1 MVTSIYRKNGDQY
14 MKLDALPGAKKYTKA
29 HQRKKRWYRV
39 VTCLAAVVVF
49 CTTYALILPAI
60 TLEKKCEIPEHTHT
74 EACYTKVATQEKRN
88 LACGVD
94 ADTVIHHHDS
104 SCYDEN
110 GNLWCLL
117 PEVSAHVHGED
128 CYTVSTIEPP
138 HVHTAECYAR
148 ERGELICTESTE
160 PVHLHT
166 EVCYS
171 ESRNLTCG
179 QEESS
184 GHSHGEG
191 CYDESG
197 ELICTLEE
205 SAGHCH
211 DDACYT
217 ITRETSC
224 GMAEEPAHQ
233 HSDECYQWTET
244 LICGLSDQPVEM
256 ESPEPV
262 LTCGREEILLHEHTA
277 DCYNEN
283 GALTCGKIQ
292 VLEHQHTDACFET
305 VEEPVDTEALTCTL
319 PEDENHT
326 HGPLCHGTWELTCGM
341 EEHVHG
347 ENCVVDADAF
357 CDKGAHTHDETC
369 LDENGNQVCGL
380 EEHTHTLSCYSDPEA
395 DVETREQWEQTFAE
409 VTLTGDWRQDVIAIA
424 ATQLGYEESIQNYI
438 VTEDG
443 EVKGI
448 TRYGQWYGD
457 PYGDWSGM
465 FASFCLNYAQIPA
478 SAVPRG
484 EYCQDWISALSD
496 CGLYRAAG
504 SCSPL
509 RGDIVFLDQ
518 DYDGCA
524 ELAGFVSAVSDTGT
538 LTVIEGDYN
547 DAVAQISFRADA
559 AEIIG
564 YGLLAEHTDELSAD
578 TDAVAAGDSIM
589 LMAENS
595 GNSAEPVDVSNYIT
609 GATLFYREA
618 AGEEWITVTDGVV
631 IPGDAKLKLTA
642 NFANV
647 PLSDLL
653 ANGGVLQFELPQLLL
668 DPAKDGDMTDENGEI
683 IGTVSV
689 ENGILT
695 IDFDDEWLQVQNAN
709 NVTVISGSF
718 NVSSRVDPAALD
730 DEGKGKLVLGDVT
743 IIAQFEEDIAA
754 KNGTV
759 ALTKS
764 VSPKIVESEDGNYA
778 EYTLTVTAGKEGCP
792 QVRVVDHFTANSDFV
807 SYLGVG
813 SEAETLTSTGSPG
826 ETIAVG
832 KAHGT
837 VCIDASGDLVWEI
850 GDMTANETRTLR
862 YRVKLGEN
870 YTYLQNSEEKLISN
884 EAQAYA
890 AQYPK
895 ENSTANLEPKAGLN
909 LKKTAASPVRNE
921 DGSYT
926 IAYTV
931 VAQANK
937 GNLFTL
943 KNVRVDDCLNDPEK
957 PTNEAYLPYMNYV
970 DGSFLYFIGT
980 SASGTG
986 TALTPTMHEDGKGF
1000 SAVLGDLAPGEALTI
1015 QYQVHVGLEAL
1026 TAAGGKELY
1035 INNSVKAFSDNAK
1048 KDDFDYLATSQQSK
1062 FLQYSHWAKKLVGEA
1077 LTEDIDISIS
1087 GRVFDATG
1095 TEPVEEINPPEN
1107 FTAPAGSYLYTVLV
1121 NELGDWNVT
1130 SASMTDKLD
1139 GTYMQFVGYVKVEA
1153 LDIKNGNSVVDTLW
1167 VKVDGNTSF
1176 NFTMAQLGLTG
1187 NNYSYR
1193 LSYYAQPKTVEG
1205 TAAVIVK
1212 NSFTLSGE
1220 IIPGTGDPFTLTGVT
1235 ASKDVILKGGNT
1247 IEAKKLSWYYEGPT
1261 SSSGNYSKGTLYWA
1275 IKVDGDSVRAGTYLQ
1290 DYLQTGSD
1298 YSYIRADS
1306 LVGLYTSPLSES
1318 DLTGFT
1324 DLNAA
1329 LNSGKL
1335 TEVENDFYSVE
1346 YVIGEKTQDRSSVT
1360 IKMEKTLPLDRK
1372 SLYIFIKTAPAF
1384 LPPHPFFGSPLYY
1397 RNYLRT
1403 SDDGQ
1408 NWTERG
1414 RADDILYEGTN
1425 LWKKVGAVFKFNG
1438 ESIQETTS
1446 GSVGTILT
1454 QELGQPGM
1462 FVSWEITVNYAGELS
1477 GRYRLEDT
1485 IPDGMELAYLR
1496 VLSRGSQAQNTTVPR
1511 LTDLGADYTEHMTTA
1526 NSVTA
1531 YYYTDGNSL
1540 VWDVDN
1546 LVAGRVVNNCAVTF
1560 QIVCRVTDPAV
1571 LLGGEE
1577 KQFNNQV
1584 ILYGEDGRQRD
1595 IDSQSVNVSTSTLKK
1610 TVETGARTLP
1620 FTIQVNSLGEDLLAG
1635 TDYLTVVDTLSET
1648 LQLDPTSITVTN
1660 TNTGASVPYTASVEG
1675 STLRI
1680 TIPDGVP
1687 ITISYKARVQ
1697 VKPGVKVAIR
1707 NDAHWEGY
1715 ASTSSGTIIDDDY
1728 AYAAGGTAVGSSTPT
1743 VEIIKYDSGSVT
1755 TRLPGAEFEMAE
1767 GTMDNGTFT
1776 PTEGKTWTGTTDANG
1791 VLAFGA
1797 DPLMAYNTVYR
1808 IVETKA
1814 PDGYVLDAAP
1824 HYFLVAKAN
1833 ADGSYPEYP
1842 DGVDVWYESDT
1853 YEFRMGNGRG
1863 EASVTKCFAGL
1874 EGEASP
1880 VSGTYR
1886 FGLYDTPNPVGDP
1899 MQTVSISFADG
1910 DSGSKT
1916 AKFTNLVLGETYYL
1930 FELDDAGKP
1939 ILNEQVG
1946 TVNGN
1951 QFKVSYSDSAMV
1963 TIGTAQSNVTVTNN
1977 ISYPVLPETGGRGIG
1992 MFTIGGLTLMLAA
2005 AILLYTHSKRR
2016 KGESTFS

>member
-1 MVTSIYRKNGDQY
+1 
-14 MKLDALPGAKKYTKA
+14 MKQDALQGAEKYTKA
-29 HQRKKRWYRV
+29 HQRRKRWYQV
-39 VTCLAAVVVF
+39 VTGLACVVVF
-49 CTTYALILPAI
+49 CTVYALILPAI
-60 TLEKKCEIPEHTHT
+60 TMEQTAWCGIEEHQHGDSCYEMQLVCGYDELSNDGHIHT
-74 EACYTKVATQEKRN
+74 
-88 LACGVD
+88 D
-94 ADTVIHHHDS
+94 D
-104 SCYDEN
+104 CYDE
-110 GNLWCLL
+110 
-117 PEVSAHVHGED
+117 EQV
-128 CYTVSTIEPP
+128 
-138 HVHTAECYAR
+138 
-148 ERGELICTESTE
+148 LIC
-160 PVHLHT
+160 
-166 EVCYS
+166 
-171 ESRNLTCG
+171 N
-179 QEESS
+179 Q
-184 GHSHGEG
+184 
-191 CYDESG
+191 
-197 ELICTLEE
+197 EE
-205 SAGHCH
+205 SAGHIH
-211 DDACYT
+211 D
-217 ITRETSC
+217 ESC
-224 GMAEEPAHQ
+224 I
-233 HSDECYQWTET
+233 DTEQQ
-244 LICGLSDQPVEM
+244 LVCSED
-256 ESPEPV
+256 
-262 LTCGREEILLHEHTA
+262 HEHTT
-277 DCYNEN
+277 DCYETVVSYICGMTEGG
-283 GALTCGKIQ
+283 GAHLHGP
-292 VLEHQHTDACFET
+292 ECFET
-305 VEEPVDTEALTCTL
+305 QQVLICDIPEGESSESAGQEA
-319 PEDENHT
+319 
-326 HGPLCHGTWELTCGM
+326 
-341 EEHVHG
+341 HVHTDDCY
-347 ENCVVDADAF
+347 EKVLIC
-357 CDKGAHTHDETC
+357 
-369 LDENGNQVCGL
+369 QL
-380 EEHTHTLSCYSDPEA
+380 EEHEHTLACYSNPEA
-395 DVETREQWEQTFAE
+395 DLESAGLWERSVSGVE
-409 VTLTGDWRQDVIAIA
+409 LTGIWADDIVSIAQ
-424 ATQLGYEESIQNYI
+424 TQLGYEESIQNYI

-443 EVKGI
+443 EMKGI

-524 ELAGFVSAVSDTGT
+524 ELAGFVSAVSDTGM

-578 TDAVAAGDSIM
+578 TDAMAADDSIM
-589 LMAENS
+589 PMAENS

-1235 ASKDVILKGGNT
+1235 ASRDVILKGGNT

-1275 IKVDGDSVRAGTYLQ
+1275 IKVDGDSVRAGTYIQ
-1290 DYLQTGSD
+1290 DYLQPGTA

-1329 LNSGKL
+1329 LNSGQL

-1346 YVIGEKTQDRSSVT
+1346 YVIGETNQDRSSVT
-1360 IKMEKTLPLDRK
+1360 IKMEKTLPLDGK

-1384 LPPHPFFGSPLYY
+1384 LPPHFFGNTLYY
-1397 RNYLRT
+1397 YNFLRT
-1403 SDDGQ
+1403 SDNGQ

-1414 RADDILYEGTN
+1414 RANDVLYEGTN

-1496 VLSRGSQAQNTTVPR
+1496 VLSRGSRAQNTAVPR

-1687 ITISYKARVQ
+1687 ITISYKTRVQ

-1728 AYAAGGTAVGSSTPT
+1728 AYAAGGTAVGSPTPT

-1874 EGEASP
+1874 EGEASQ

-1939 ILNEQVG
+1939 ILNERVG

-2005 AILLYTHSKRR
+2005 AILLYTHGKRR
-2016 KGESTFS
+2016 KRGSTFS

>member
-1 MVTSIYRKNGDQY
+1 
-14 MKLDALPGAKKYTKA
+14 MKQDALQGAEKYTKA
-29 HQRKKRWYRV
+29 HQRRKRWYQV
-39 VTCLAAVVVF
+39 VTGLACVVVF
-49 CTTYALILPAI
+49 CTVYALILPAI
-60 TLEKKCEIPEHTHT
+60 TMEQTAWCGIEEHQHGDSCYEMQLVCGYDELSNDGHIHT
-74 EACYTKVATQEKRN
+74 
-88 LACGVD
+88 D
-94 ADTVIHHHDS
+94 D
-104 SCYDEN
+104 CYDE
-110 GNLWCLL
+110 
-117 PEVSAHVHGED
+117 EQV
-128 CYTVSTIEPP
+128 
-138 HVHTAECYAR
+138 
-148 ERGELICTESTE
+148 LIC
-160 PVHLHT
+160 
-166 EVCYS
+166 
-171 ESRNLTCG
+171 N
-179 QEESS
+179 Q
-184 GHSHGEG
+184 
-191 CYDESG
+191 
-197 ELICTLEE
+197 EE
-205 SAGHCH
+205 SAGHIH
-211 DDACYT
+211 D
-217 ITRETSC
+217 ESC
-224 GMAEEPAHQ
+224 I
-233 HSDECYQWTET
+233 DTEQQ
-244 LICGLSDQPVEM
+244 LVCSED
-256 ESPEPV
+256 
-262 LTCGREEILLHEHTA
+262 HEHTT
-277 DCYNEN
+277 DCYETVVSYICGMTEGD
-283 GALTCGKIQ
+283 GAHLHGP
-292 VLEHQHTDACFET
+292 ECFET
-305 VEEPVDTEALTCTL
+305 QQVLICDIPEGESSESAGQEA
-319 PEDENHT
+319 
-326 HGPLCHGTWELTCGM
+326 
-341 EEHVHG
+341 HVHTDDCY
-347 ENCVVDADAF
+347 EKVLIC
-357 CDKGAHTHDETC
+357 
-369 LDENGNQVCGL
+369 QL
-380 EEHTHTLSCYSDPEA
+380 EEHEHSLACYSNPEA
-395 DVETREQWEQTFAE
+395 DLESAGLWERSVSGVE
-409 VTLTGDWRQDVIAIA
+409 LTGIWADDIVSIAQ
-424 ATQLGYEESIQNYI
+424 TQLGYEESIQNYI

-443 EVKGI
+443 EMKGI

-578 TDAVAAGDSIM
+578 TDAMAADDSIM
-589 LMAENS
+589 PMAENS

-718 NVSSRVDPAALD
+718 NVSSRVDPAVLD

-926 IAYTV
+926 ITYTV

-937 GNLFTL
+937 SNLFTL
-943 KNVRVDDCLNDPEK
+943 KNVRVEDCLNDPEK

-970 DGSFLYFIGT
+970 DGSFQYFIGT
-980 SASGTG
+980 SASGTA
-986 TALTPTMHEDGKGF
+986 TALTPTMYEDGKGF
-1000 SAVLGDLAPGEALTI
+1000 SAVLGNLAPGEARTI

-1035 INNSVKAFSDNAK
+1035 INNSIKAFSDNAK

-1077 LTEDIDISIS
+1077 LTEDSDISIS

-1107 FTAPAGSYLYTVLV
+1107 FTAPSGSYLYTVLV
-1121 NELGDWNVT
+1121 NELGDWDVT
-1130 SASMTDKLD
+1130 SASMTDRID

-1275 IKVDGDSVRAGTYLQ
+1275 IKVDGDSVRAGTYMQ

-1298 YSYIRADS
+1298 YSFIRVDS
-1306 LVGLYTSPLSES
+1306 LVGLYTSPLSER

-1329 LNSGKL
+1329 LNSGQL

-1360 IKMEKTLPLDRK
+1360 IKMEKTLPLDGK

-1397 RNYLRT
+1397 RNYLKT

-1414 RADDILYEGTN
+1414 RAEDILYEGTN

-1540 VWDVDN
+1540 VWDVNN

-1595 IDSQSVNVSTSTLKK
+1595 IDSQSVKVSTSTLKK
-1610 TVETGARTLP
+1610 TVETGTRTLP

-1660 TNTGASVPYTASVEG
+1660 TNTGASVPYTASIEG

-1707 NDAHWEGY
+1707 NDAHWGGY

-1767 GTMDNGTFT
+1767 GTMDNGTFM

-1833 ADGSYPEYP
+1833 ADDSYPEYP

-1939 ILNEQVG
+1939 ILNERVG

-1963 TIGTAQSNVTVTNN
+1963 TIDTAQSNVTVTNN

>member
-1 MVTSIYRKNGDQY
+1 
-14 MKLDALPGAKKYTKA
+14 MKQDALQGAEKYTKA
-29 HQRKKRWYRV
+29 HQRRKRWYQV
-39 VTCLAAVVVF
+39 VTGLACVVVF
-49 CTTYALILPAI
+49 CTVYALILPAI
-60 TLEKKCEIPEHTHT
+60 TMEQTAWCGIEEHQH
-74 EACYTKVATQEKRN
+74 
-88 LACGVD
+88 GD
-94 ADTVIHHHDS
+94 
-104 SCYDEN
+104 SCYEMQLVCGYDELSN
-110 GNLWCLL
+110 DG
-117 PEVSAHVHGED
+117 HIHTDD
-128 CYTVSTIEPP
+128 CYNKEQV
-138 HVHTAECYAR
+138 
-148 ERGELICTESTE
+148 LIC
-160 PVHLHT
+160 
-166 EVCYS
+166 
-171 ESRNLTCG
+171 N
-179 QEESS
+179 Q
-184 GHSHGEG
+184 
-191 CYDESG
+191 
-197 ELICTLEE
+197 EE
-205 SAGHCH
+205 SAGHVH
-211 DDACYT
+211 DESCVETEQRLVCSEEHEHTTDCY
-217 ITRETSC
+217 ETVVS
-224 GMAEEPAHQ
+224 
-233 HSDECYQWTET
+233 Y
-244 LICGLSDQPVEM
+244 ICGLA
-256 ESPEPV
+256 ESEGAHLHGPE
-262 LTCGREEILLHEHTA
+262 
-277 DCYNEN
+277 
-283 GALTCGKIQ
+283 
-292 VLEHQHTDACFET
+292 CFET
-305 VEEPVDTEALTCTL
+305 QQVLICDIPEGESSESAGQEA
-319 PEDENHT
+319 
-326 HGPLCHGTWELTCGM
+326 
-341 EEHVHG
+341 HVHTDDCY
-347 ENCVVDADAF
+347 ERVLIC
-357 CDKGAHTHDETC
+357 
-369 LDENGNQVCGL
+369 QL
-380 EEHTHTLSCYSDPEA
+380 EEHEHSLACYSNPEA
-395 DVETREQWEQTFAE
+395 DLESAGLWERSVSGVE
-409 VTLTGDWRQDVIAIA
+409 LTGIWADDIVSIAQ
-424 ATQLGYEESIQNYI
+424 TQLGYEESIQNYI

-578 TDAVAAGDSIM
+578 TDAVAADDSIM
-589 LMAENS
+589 PMAENS

-1275 IKVDGDSVRAGTYLQ
+1275 IKVDGDSVRAGTYMQ

-1298 YSYIRADS
+1298 YSFIRADS

-1329 LNSGKL
+1329 LNSGQL

-1346 YVIGEKTQDRSSVT
+1346 YAIGEKTQDYSYVT
-1360 IKMEKTLPLDRK
+1360 VKMEKTLPLDGK

-1397 RNYLRT
+1397 RNYLKT

-1414 RADDILYEGTN
+1414 RAEDILYEGTN

-1610 TVETGARTLP
+1610 TVETGTRTLP

-1660 TNTGASVPYTASVEG
+1660 TNTGASVPYTASIEG

-1707 NDAHWEGY
+1707 NDAHWGGY

-1767 GTMDNGTFT
+1767 GTMDNGTFM

-1833 ADGSYPEYP
+1833 ADDSYPEYP

-1939 ILNEQVG
+1939 ILNERVG

-1963 TIGTAQSNVTVTNN
+1963 TIDTSQSNVTVTNN

>member
-1 MVTSIYRKNGDQY
+1 MQNKLLSQVEKYEENRKHH
-14 MKLDALPGAKKYTKA
+14 KSWLRIVSALA
-29 HQRKKRWYRV
+29 
-39 VTCLAAVVVF
+39 CVVVF
-49 CTTYALILPAI
+49 VTTYMLILPAV
-60 TLEKKCEIPEHTHT
+60 TLEQTAYCGCEEH
-74 EACYTKVATQEKRN
+74 Q
-88 LACGVD
+88 
-94 ADTVIHHHDS
+94 
-104 SCYDEN
+104 
-110 GNLWCLL
+110 
-117 PEVSAHVHGED
+117 HG
-128 CYTVSTIEPP
+128 
-138 HVHTAECYAR
+138 
-148 ERGELICTESTE
+148 
-160 PVHLHT
+160 
-166 EVCYS
+166 
-171 ESRNLTCG
+171 
-179 QEESS
+179 
-184 GHSHGEG
+184 
-191 CYDESG
+191 
-197 ELICTLEE
+197 
-205 SAGHCH
+205 
-211 DDACYT
+211 DACY
-217 ITRETSC
+217 E
-224 GMAEEPAHQ
+224 
-233 HSDECYQWTET
+233 ET
-244 LICGLSDQPVEM
+244 LICG
-256 ESPEPV
+256 ES
-262 LTCGREEILLHEHTA
+262 
-277 DCYNEN
+277 EN
-283 GALTCGKIQ
+283 
-292 VLEHQHTDACFET
+292 
-305 VEEPVDTEALTCTL
+305 
-319 PEDENHT
+319 
-326 HGPLCHGTWELTCGM
+326 
-341 EEHVHG
+341 EHVHT
-347 ENCVVDADAF
+347 EECY
-357 CDKGAHTHDETC
+357 KKT
-369 LDENGNQVCGL
+369 LVCQL
-380 EEHTHTLSCYSDPEA
+380 EEHEHSLACYANPNA
-395 DVETREQWEQTFAE
+395 DVESASVWEQSVSGAE
-409 VTLTGDWRQDVIAIA
+409 LTGIWADDVLAVA
-424 ATQLGYEESIQNYI
+424 QTQLGYEESIQNYI

-518 DYDGCA
+518 DYDGYA

-578 TDAVAAGDSIM
+578 TDAVAADDSIM
-589 LMAENS
+589 PMAKKS

-609 GATLFYREA
+609 GATLLYREA

-647 PLSDLL
+647 PLSDLR

-668 DPAKDGDMTDENGEI
+668 DPAKDGDMTDENGEK

-709 NVTVISGSF
+709 KVTVISGSF

-926 IAYTV
+926 IVYTV

-1167 VKVDGNTSF
+1167 VKEDGNTSF

-1235 ASKDVILKGGNT
+1235 ASRDVILKGGNT

-1275 IKVDGDSVRAGTYLQ
+1275 IKVDGDSVRAGTYIQ
-1290 DYLQTGSD
+1290 DYLQPGTA

-1324 DLNAA
+1324 DMNAA
-1329 LNSGKL
+1329 LNSGQL

-1346 YVIGEKTQDRSSVT
+1346 YVIGETNQDRSSVT
-1360 IKMEKTLPLDRK
+1360 IKMEKTLPLDGK

-1384 LPPHPFFGSPLYY
+1384 LPPHYFGNTLYY
-1397 RNYLRT
+1397 YNFLRT

-1408 NWTERG
+1408 NWTEPV
-1414 RADDILYEGTN
+1414 RANDILYEGTN

-1496 VLSRGSQAQNTTVPR
+1496 VLSRGSRAQNTTVPR

-1546 LVAGRVVNNCAVTF
+1546 LVAGRVVNICAVTF

-1571 LLGGEE
+1571 LLGGEG

-1584 ILYGEDGRQRD
+1584 ILYGEDGRRRD

-1610 TVETGARTLP
+1610 TAETGARTLP

-1728 AYAAGGTAVGSSTPT
+1728 AYAVGGTAVGSSTPT

-1939 ILNEQVG
+1939 ILNERAG

-1977 ISYPVLPETGGRGIG
+1977 IYYPVLPETGGRGIG

>member
-1 MVTSIYRKNGDQY
+1 
-14 MKLDALPGAKKYTKA
+14 MKQDALQGAEKYTKA
-29 HQRKKRWYRV
+29 HQRRKRWYQV
-39 VTCLAAVVVF
+39 VTGLACVVVF
-49 CTTYALILPAI
+49 CTVYALILPAI
-60 TLEKKCEIPEHTHT
+60 TMEQTAWCGIEEHQHGDSCYEMQLVCGYDELSNDGHIHT
-74 EACYTKVATQEKRN
+74 
-88 LACGVD
+88 D
-94 ADTVIHHHDS
+94 D
-104 SCYDEN
+104 CYDE
-110 GNLWCLL
+110 
-117 PEVSAHVHGED
+117 EQV
-128 CYTVSTIEPP
+128 
-138 HVHTAECYAR
+138 
-148 ERGELICTESTE
+148 LIC
-160 PVHLHT
+160 
-166 EVCYS
+166 
-171 ESRNLTCG
+171 N
-179 QEESS
+179 Q
-184 GHSHGEG
+184 
-191 CYDESG
+191 
-197 ELICTLEE
+197 EE
-205 SAGHCH
+205 SAGHIH
-211 DDACYT
+211 D
-217 ITRETSC
+217 ESC
-224 GMAEEPAHQ
+224 I
-233 HSDECYQWTET
+233 DTEQQ
-244 LICGLSDQPVEM
+244 LVCSED
-256 ESPEPV
+256 
-262 LTCGREEILLHEHTA
+262 HEHTT
-277 DCYNEN
+277 DCYETVVSYICGMTEGD
-283 GALTCGKIQ
+283 GAHLHGP
-292 VLEHQHTDACFET
+292 ECFET
-305 VEEPVDTEALTCTL
+305 QQVLICDIPEGESSESAGQEA
-319 PEDENHT
+319 
-326 HGPLCHGTWELTCGM
+326 
-341 EEHVHG
+341 HVHTDDCY
-347 ENCVVDADAF
+347 EKVLIC
-357 CDKGAHTHDETC
+357 
-369 LDENGNQVCGL
+369 QL
-380 EEHTHTLSCYSDPEA
+380 EEHEHTLACYSNPEA
-395 DVETREQWEQTFAE
+395 DLESAGLWERSVSGVE
-409 VTLTGDWRQDVIAIA
+409 LTGIWADDIVSIAQ
-424 ATQLGYEESIQNYI
+424 TQLGYEESIQNYI

-578 TDAVAAGDSIM
+578 TDAVAADDSIM
-589 LMAENS
+589 PMAENS

-695 IDFDDEWLQVQNAN
+695 IDFDDEWLQVQNAK

-730 DEGKGKLVLGDVT
+730 DKGKGKLVLGDVT

-943 KNVRVDDCLNDPEK
+943 KNVRVDDCLNDSEK

-1275 IKVDGDSVRAGTYLQ
+1275 IKVDGDSVRAGTYMQ
-1290 DYLQTGSD
+1290 DYLRTGSD

-1329 LNSGKL
+1329 LNSGQL

-1346 YVIGEKTQDRSSVT
+1346 YVIGERTQDTSSVT
-1360 IKMEKTLPLDRK
+1360 IKMEKTLPLDGE
-1372 SLYIFIKTAPAF
+1372 SLYIIIKTAPAF
-1384 LPPHPFFGSPLYY
+1384 LPPHPWFGSPLYY
-1397 RNYLRT
+1397 YNFLRT

-1414 RADDILYEGTN
+1414 RASDILYEGTN

-1438 ESIQETTS
+1438 ELIQETTS

-1454 QELGQPGM
+1454 KELGQPGM
-1462 FVSWEITVNYAGELS
+1462 FVSWEVTVNYAGELS
-1477 GRYRLEDT
+1477 GRYRMEDT

-1496 VLSRGSQAQNTTVPR
+1496 VLSRGSQAQNTTVPQ

-1660 TNTGASVPYTASVEG
+1660 TNTGASVPYTASLEG

-1791 VLAFGA
+1791 VLVFGA

-1833 ADGSYPEYP
+1833 TDDSYPEYP

-1939 ILNEQVG
+1939 ILNERVG

-2016 KGESTFS
+2016 KGESPFS

>member
-1 MVTSIYRKNGDQY
+1 MQNKLLSQVEKYEENRKHH
-14 MKLDALPGAKKYTKA
+14 KSWLRIVSALA
-29 HQRKKRWYRV
+29 
-39 VTCLAAVVVF
+39 CVVVF
-49 CTTYALILPAI
+49 VTTYMLILPAV
-60 TLEKKCEIPEHTHT
+60 TLEQTAYCGCEEH
-74 EACYTKVATQEKRN
+74 Q
-88 LACGVD
+88 
-94 ADTVIHHHDS
+94 
-104 SCYDEN
+104 
-110 GNLWCLL
+110 
-117 PEVSAHVHGED
+117 HG
-128 CYTVSTIEPP
+128 
-138 HVHTAECYAR
+138 
-148 ERGELICTESTE
+148 
-160 PVHLHT
+160 
-166 EVCYS
+166 
-171 ESRNLTCG
+171 
-179 QEESS
+179 
-184 GHSHGEG
+184 
-191 CYDESG
+191 
-197 ELICTLEE
+197 
-205 SAGHCH
+205 
-211 DDACYT
+211 DACY
-217 ITRETSC
+217 E
-224 GMAEEPAHQ
+224 
-233 HSDECYQWTET
+233 ET
-244 LICGLSDQPVEM
+244 LICGGS
-256 ESPEPV
+256 
-262 LTCGREEILLHEHTA
+262 
-277 DCYNEN
+277 EN
-283 GALTCGKIQ
+283 
-292 VLEHQHTDACFET
+292 
-305 VEEPVDTEALTCTL
+305 
-319 PEDENHT
+319 
-326 HGPLCHGTWELTCGM
+326 
-341 EEHVHG
+341 EHVHT
-347 ENCVVDADAF
+347 EECY
-357 CDKGAHTHDETC
+357 KKT
-369 LDENGNQVCGL
+369 LVCQL
-380 EEHTHTLSCYSDPEA
+380 EEHEHSLACYANPNA
-395 DVETREQWEQTFAE
+395 DVESASVWEQSVSGAE
-409 VTLTGDWRQDVIAIA
+409 LTGIWADDVLAVA
-424 ATQLGYEESIQNYI
+424 QTQLGYEESIQNYI

-496 CGLYRAAG
+496 CGLYRAVG

-578 TDAVAAGDSIM
+578 TDAVAADDSIM
-589 LMAENS
+589 PMAKKS

-970 DGSFLYFIGT
+970 DGAFLYFIGT

-1220 IIPGTGDPFTLTGVT
+1220 IIPGTGYPFTLTGVT

-1261 SSSGNYSKGTLYWA
+1261 SSSGKYSKGTLYWA
-1275 IKVDGDSVRAGTYLQ
+1275 IKVDGDSVRAGTYIQ
-1290 DYLQTGSD
+1290 DYLQPGTA

-1306 LVGLYTSPLSES
+1306 LVGLYTSPLSEIA
-1318 DLTGFT
+1318 LTGFT

-1329 LNSGKL
+1329 LNSGQL

-1346 YVIGEKTQDRSSVT
+1346 YVIGETNQDRSSVT
-1360 IKMEKTLPLDRK
+1360 IKMEKTLPLDGK

-1384 LPPHPFFGSPLYY
+1384 LPPHYFGNTLYY
-1397 RNYLRT
+1397 YNFLRT
-1403 SDDGQ
+1403 SDNGQ

-1414 RADDILYEGTN
+1414 RANDILYEGTN

-1496 VLSRGSQAQNTTVPR
+1496 VLSRGSRAQNTTVPR
-1511 LTDLGADYTEHMTTA
+1511 ITDLGADYTEHMTTA

-1610 TVETGARTLP
+1610 TVKTGARTLP
-1620 FTIQVNSLGEDLLAG
+1620 FTIQVNSLGEDLLAD

-1707 NDAHWEGY
+1707 NDAHWEGH

-1743 VEIIKYDSGSVT
+1743 VEIIKYDRGSVT

-1939 ILNEQVG
+1939 ILNERVG

-2016 KGESTFS
+2016 KGGSTFS

>member
-1 MVTSIYRKNGDQY
+1 
-14 MKLDALPGAKKYTKA
+14 MKLDALPGAEKYTKA
-29 HQRKKRWYRV
+29 HQRRKRWYRV
-39 VTCLAAVVVF
+39 ITGMACVVVF
-49 CTTYALILPAI
+49 CTVYALILPAI
-60 TLEKKCEIPEHTHT
+60 TLEKGACEIPEHTHSD
-74 EACYTKVATQEKRN
+74 ACYTQVTTREKRN
-88 LACGVD
+88 LICTVN

-104 SCYDEN
+104 ACYDAEGKLWCPLPEIEPHAHTESCYAVPEADA
-110 GNLWCLL
+110 
-117 PEVSAHVHGED
+117 PEVHSHTDD
-128 CYTVSTIEPP
+128 CYTM
-138 HVHTAECYAR
+138 
-148 ERGELICTESTE
+148 ERGELTCTEH
-160 PVHLHT
+160 VHT
-166 EVCYS
+166 D
-171 ESRNLTCG
+171 
-179 QEESS
+179 
-184 GHSHGEG
+184 G
-191 CYDESG
+191 CY
-197 ELICTLEE
+197 
-205 SAGHCH
+205 
-211 DDACYT
+211 
-217 ITRETSC
+217 RETS
-224 GMAEEPAHQ
+224 
-233 HSDECYQWTET
+233 T
-244 LICGLSDQPVEM
+244 LICGLEESDGHQHG
-256 ESPEPV
+256 ESCRNEAGEIV
-262 LTCGREEILLHEHTA
+262 CGIEASEGHHHDGSCYETSRELTCGVDSDHQHTDQCYEQIKTLICDLPTEPAEEAEPAEPELICDKTEVILHEHTS
-277 DCYNEN
+277 DCFDDGNRI
-283 GALTCGKIQ
+283 CGKIQ
-292 VLEHQHTDACFET
+292 VLEHQHTDACFTT
-305 VEEPVDTEALTCTL
+305 VEEAVDTETLTCML

-326 HGPLCHGTWELTCGM
+326 HGPLCYGTWELTCGM
-341 EEHVHG
+341 EEHIHG
-347 ENCVVDADAF
+347 ENCVVDEDAF
-357 CDKGAHTHDETC
+357 CGKEAHTHDETC

-395 DVETREQWEQTFAE
+395 DVETREQWEQTFVG

-424 ATQLGYEESIQNYI
+424 ETQLGYTESTRNYA
-438 VTEDG
+438 VWEDG
-443 EVKGI
+443 TTHGY

-578 TDAVAAGDSIM
+578 TDAVAADDSIM
-589 LMAENS
+589 PMAENS
-595 GNSAEPVDVSNYIT
+595 GNSVEPVDVSNYIT

-647 PLSDLL
+647 PLPDLL

-695 IDFDDEWLQVQNAN
+695 IDFDDEWLQVQDAN

-1077 LTEDIDISIS
+1077 LTEGIDISIS

-1275 IKVDGDSVRAGTYLQ
+1275 IKVDGDSVRAGTYMQ

-1298 YSYIRADS
+1298 YSFIRADS

-1329 LNSGKL
+1329 LNSGQL

-1346 YVIGEKTQDRSSVT
+1346 YAIGEKTQDYSYVT
-1360 IKMEKTLPLDRK
+1360 VKMEKTLPLDGK

-1384 LPPHPFFGSPLYY
+1384 LPPHPFFGNPLYY

-1408 NWTERG
+1408 NWTKRG
-1414 RADDILYEGTN
+1414 RAEDILYEGTN

-1939 ILNEQVG
+1939 ILNERVG

-2016 KGESTFS
+2016 KRGSTFS

>member
-1 MVTSIYRKNGDQY
+1 MQKTVQSEADVF
-14 MKLDALPGAKKYTKA
+14 LAKKRRRRLWTKI
-29 HQRKKRWYRV
+29 V
-39 VTCLAAVVVF
+39 SVLGCVVVF
-49 CTTYALILPAI
+49 VTTYMLILPAI
-60 TLEKKCEIPEHTHT
+60 TMEQTAWCGIEEHQH
-74 EACYTKVATQEKRN
+74 
-88 LACGVD
+88 GD
-94 ADTVIHHHDS
+94 
-104 SCYDEN
+104 SCYEMQLVCGYDELSN
-110 GNLWCLL
+110 DG
-117 PEVSAHVHGED
+117 HIHTDD
-128 CYTVSTIEPP
+128 CYNEEQV
-138 HVHTAECYAR
+138 
-148 ERGELICTESTE
+148 LIC
-160 PVHLHT
+160 
-166 EVCYS
+166 
-171 ESRNLTCG
+171 N
-179 QEESS
+179 Q
-184 GHSHGEG
+184 
-191 CYDESG
+191 
-197 ELICTLEE
+197 EE
-205 SAGHCH
+205 SAGHVH
-211 DDACYT
+211 DESCVETEQRLVCSEEHEHTTDCY
-217 ITRETSC
+217 ETVVS
-224 GMAEEPAHQ
+224 
-233 HSDECYQWTET
+233 Y
-244 LICGLSDQPVEM
+244 ICGLA
-256 ESPEPV
+256 ESEGAHLHGPE
-262 LTCGREEILLHEHTA
+262 
-277 DCYNEN
+277 
-283 GALTCGKIQ
+283 
-292 VLEHQHTDACFET
+292 CFET
-305 VEEPVDTEALTCTL
+305 QQVLICDIPESESSESAGQEA
-319 PEDENHT
+319 
-326 HGPLCHGTWELTCGM
+326 
-341 EEHVHG
+341 HVHTDDCY
-347 ENCVVDADAF
+347 ERVLIC
-357 CDKGAHTHDETC
+357 
-369 LDENGNQVCGL
+369 QL
-380 EEHTHTLSCYSDPEA
+380 EEHEHSLACYSNPEA
-395 DVETREQWEQTFAE
+395 DLESADLWERSVSGVE
-409 VTLTGDWRQDVIAIA
+409 LTGIWADDIVSIAQ
-424 ATQLGYEESIQNYI
+424 TQLGYEESIQNYI

-509 RGDIVFLDQ
+509 RGDIVFLDR
-518 DYDGCA
+518 DHDGTTDH
-524 ELAGFVSAVSDTGT
+524 AGFVASVSESGAVR
-538 LTVIEGDYN
+538 VIAGDWDN
-547 DAVAQISFRADA
+547 SVTQVS
-559 AEIIG
+559 
-564 YGLLAEHTDELSAD
+564 
-578 TDAVAAGDSIM
+578 VAAGD
-589 LMAENS
+589 AELLGFVSMPESAAEASEHDAVLLTEDSGAASN
-595 GNSAEPVDVSNYIT
+595 GNSIDVSQYIT
-609 GATLFYREA
+609 GAKLFYHP
-618 AGEEWITVTDGVV
+618 AGSEEWIEVTDGVV

-730 DEGKGKLVLGDVT
+730 DESKGKLVLGDVT

-832 KAHGT
+832 KTHGT

-943 KNVRVDDCLNDPEK
+943 KNVRVDDCLNDQEK

-1107 FTAPAGSYLYTVLV
+1107 FTAPSGSYLYTVLV
-1121 NELGDWNVT
+1121 NELGDWDVT
-1130 SASMTDKLD
+1130 SASMTDRID

-1153 LDIKNGNSVVDTLW
+1153 LDTENGNAIVNTLW

-1275 IKVDGDSVRAGTYLQ
+1275 IKVDGDSVRAGTYMQ
-1290 DYLQTGSD
+1290 DYLQTGSH
-1298 YSYIRADS
+1298 YSFIRADS
-1306 LVGLYTSPLSES
+1306 LVGLYTSSFSES

-1346 YVIGEKTQDRSSVT
+1346 YDIGEKTQDYSYVT
-1360 IKMEKTLPLDRK
+1360 IKMEKTLPLNRK
-1372 SLYIFIKTAPAF
+1372 SLYIFIKTAPAW
-1384 LPPHPFFGSPLYY
+1384 LPPHSWFGNPIYY

-1414 RADDILYEGTN
+1414 RAEDILYEGTN

-1496 VLSRGSQAQNTTVPR
+1496 VLSRGSQAQAQNTTVPR

-1546 LVAGRVVNNCAVTF
+1546 LVAGRTVNNCAVTF

-1675 STLRI
+1675 RTLRV

-1697 VKPGVKVAIR
+1697 AKPGVKVAIR

-1874 EGEASP
+1874 EGETSP

-1939 ILNEQVG
+1939 ILNERVG

-1963 TIGTAQSNVTVTNN
+1963 TIGTTQSNVTVTNN

>member
-1 MVTSIYRKNGDQY
+1 
-14 MKLDALPGAKKYTKA
+14 MKQDALQGAEKYTKA
-29 HQRKKRWYRV
+29 HQRRKRWYQV
-39 VTCLAAVVVF
+39 VTGLACVVVF
-49 CTTYALILPAI
+49 CTVYALILPAI
-60 TLEKKCEIPEHTHT
+60 TMEQTAWCGIEEHQHGDSCYEMQLVCGYDELSNDGHIHT
-74 EACYTKVATQEKRN
+74 
-88 LACGVD
+88 D
-94 ADTVIHHHDS
+94 D
-104 SCYDEN
+104 CYDE
-110 GNLWCLL
+110 
-117 PEVSAHVHGED
+117 EQV
-128 CYTVSTIEPP
+128 
-138 HVHTAECYAR
+138 
-148 ERGELICTESTE
+148 LIC
-160 PVHLHT
+160 
-166 EVCYS
+166 
-171 ESRNLTCG
+171 N
-179 QEESS
+179 Q
-184 GHSHGEG
+184 
-191 CYDESG
+191 
-197 ELICTLEE
+197 EE
-205 SAGHCH
+205 SAGHIH
-211 DDACYT
+211 D
-217 ITRETSC
+217 ESC
-224 GMAEEPAHQ
+224 I
-233 HSDECYQWTET
+233 DTEQQ
-244 LICGLSDQPVEM
+244 LVCSED
-256 ESPEPV
+256 
-262 LTCGREEILLHEHTA
+262 HEHTT
-277 DCYNEN
+277 DCYETVVSYICGMTEGD
-283 GALTCGKIQ
+283 GAHLHGP
-292 VLEHQHTDACFET
+292 ECFET
-305 VEEPVDTEALTCTL
+305 QQVLICDIPEGESSESAGQEA
-319 PEDENHT
+319 
-326 HGPLCHGTWELTCGM
+326 
-341 EEHVHG
+341 HVHTDDCY
-347 ENCVVDADAF
+347 EKVLIC
-357 CDKGAHTHDETC
+357 
-369 LDENGNQVCGL
+369 QL
-380 EEHTHTLSCYSDPEA
+380 EEHEHSLACYSNPEA
-395 DVETREQWEQTFAE
+395 DLESAGLWERSVSGVE
-409 VTLTGDWRQDVIAIA
+409 LTGILADDIVSIAQ
-424 ATQLGYEESIQNYI
+424 TQLGYEESIQNYI

-443 EVKGI
+443 EMKGI

-578 TDAVAAGDSIM
+578 TDAMAADDSIM
-589 LMAENS
+589 PMAENS

-718 NVSSRVDPAALD
+718 NVSSRVDPAVLD

-957 PTNEAYLPYMNYV
+957 PTNETYLPYMNYV

-1087 GRVFDATG
+1087 GRGFDATG

-1139 GTYMQFVGYVKVEA
+1139 STYMQFVGYVKVEA

-1275 IKVDGDSVRAGTYLQ
+1275 IKVDGDSVRAGTYMQ

-1298 YSYIRADS
+1298 YSFIRADS
-1306 LVGLYTSPLSES
+1306 LVGLYTSPLSER

-1329 LNSGKL
+1329 LNSGQL

-1360 IKMEKTLPLDRK
+1360 IKMEKTLPLDGK

-1408 NWTERG
+1408 NWTKRG
-1414 RADDILYEGTN
+1414 RAEDILYEGTN

-1496 VLSRGSQAQNTTVPR
+1496 VLSRGSRAQNTTVPR

-1707 NDAHWEGY
+1707 NDAHWDGY

-1728 AYAAGGTAVGSSTPT
+1728 AYAAGGTAVGSPTPT

-1814 PDGYVLDAAP
+1814 PDGYVLDVAP

-1939 ILNEQVG
+1939 ILNERVG

-2016 KGESTFS
+2016 KRGSTFS

>member
-1 MVTSIYRKNGDQY
+1 

-74 EACYTKVATQEKRN
+74 EACYTKVTTREKRN

-191 CYDESG
+191 CYDENG

-347 ENCVVDADAF
+347 ENCVVDEDAF
-357 CDKGAHTHDETC
+357 CGKGAHTHDETC

-424 ATQLGYEESIQNYI
+424 ETQLGYEESIQNYI

-1167 VKVDGNTSF
+1167 VKADGNTSF

-1275 IKVDGDSVRAGTYLQ
+1275 IKVDGDSVRAGTYMQ

-1324 DLNAA
+1324 NLNAA
-1329 LNSGKL
+1329 LNSGRL

-1384 LPPHPFFGSPLYY
+1384 LPPREWFGSTYY
-1397 RNYLRT
+1397 TLHYHNFLRT

-1939 ILNEQVG
+1939 ILNERVG

>member
-1 MVTSIYRKNGDQY
+1 
-14 MKLDALPGAKKYTKA
+14 MKQDALQGAEKYTKA
-29 HQRKKRWYRV
+29 HQRRKRWYQV
-39 VTCLAAVVVF
+39 VTGLACVVVF
-49 CTTYALILPAI
+49 CTVYALILPAI
-60 TLEKKCEIPEHTHT
+60 TMEQTAWCGIEEHQHGDSCYEMQLVCGYDELSNDGHIHT
-74 EACYTKVATQEKRN
+74 
-88 LACGVD
+88 D
-94 ADTVIHHHDS
+94 D
-104 SCYDEN
+104 CYDE
-110 GNLWCLL
+110 
-117 PEVSAHVHGED
+117 EQV
-128 CYTVSTIEPP
+128 
-138 HVHTAECYAR
+138 
-148 ERGELICTESTE
+148 LIC
-160 PVHLHT
+160 
-166 EVCYS
+166 
-171 ESRNLTCG
+171 N
-179 QEESS
+179 Q
-184 GHSHGEG
+184 
-191 CYDESG
+191 
-197 ELICTLEE
+197 EE
-205 SAGHCH
+205 SAGHIH
-211 DDACYT
+211 D
-217 ITRETSC
+217 ESC
-224 GMAEEPAHQ
+224 I
-233 HSDECYQWTET
+233 DTEQQ
-244 LICGLSDQPVEM
+244 LVCSED
-256 ESPEPV
+256 
-262 LTCGREEILLHEHTA
+262 HEHTT
-277 DCYNEN
+277 DCYETVVSYICGMTEGD
-283 GALTCGKIQ
+283 GAHLHGP
-292 VLEHQHTDACFET
+292 ECFET
-305 VEEPVDTEALTCTL
+305 QQVLICDIPEGESSESAGQEA
-319 PEDENHT
+319 
-326 HGPLCHGTWELTCGM
+326 
-341 EEHVHG
+341 HVHTDDCY
-347 ENCVVDADAF
+347 EKVLIC
-357 CDKGAHTHDETC
+357 
-369 LDENGNQVCGL
+369 QL
-380 EEHTHTLSCYSDPEA
+380 EEHEHSLACYSNPEA
-395 DVETREQWEQTFAE
+395 DLESAGLWERSVSGVE
-409 VTLTGDWRQDVIAIA
+409 LTGIWADDIVSIAQ
-424 ATQLGYEESIQNYI
+424 TQLGYEESIQNYI

-443 EVKGI
+443 EMKGI

-524 ELAGFVSAVSDTGT
+524 EHAGFVSAVSDTGT

-578 TDAVAAGDSIM
+578 TDAVAADDSIM
-589 LMAENS
+589 PMAENS

-695 IDFDDEWLQVQNAN
+695 IYFDDEWLQVQNAN

-743 IIAQFEEDIAA
+743 IITQFEEDIAA

-778 EYTLTVTAGKEGCP
+778 EYTLTVTAGKGGCP

-1077 LTEDIDISIS
+1077 LTQDIDISIS

-1275 IKVDGDSVRAGTYLQ
+1275 IKVDGDSVRAGTYMQ
-1290 DYLQTGSD
+1290 DYLQTGSN
-1298 YSYIRADS
+1298 YSFIRVDS

-1329 LNSGKL
+1329 LNSGQL

-1360 IKMEKTLPLDRK
+1360 IKMEKTLPLDGK

-1397 RNYLRT
+1397 RNFLRT

-1496 VLSRGSQAQNTTVPR
+1496 VLSRGSRAQNTTVPQ

-1540 VWDVDN
+1540 IWDVDN

-1648 LQLDPTSITVTN
+1648 LQLDPTSITVKN

-1728 AYAAGGTAVGSSTPT
+1728 AYAAGGTAVGSSTPN

-1791 VLAFGA
+1791 VLVFGA

-1833 ADGSYPEYP
+1833 TDDSYPEYP

-1939 ILNEQVG
+1939 ILNERVG

-2016 KGESTFS
+2016 KGESPFS

>member
-1 MVTSIYRKNGDQY
+1 
-14 MKLDALPGAKKYTKA
+14 MKQDALQGAEKYTKA
-29 HQRKKRWYRV
+29 HQRKKRWYQV
-39 VTCLAAVVVF
+39 VTGLACVVVF
-49 CTTYALILPAI
+49 CTVYALILPAI
-60 TLEKKCEIPEHTHT
+60 TMEQTAWCGIEEHQH
-74 EACYTKVATQEKRN
+74 
-88 LACGVD
+88 GD
-94 ADTVIHHHDS
+94 
-104 SCYDEN
+104 SCYEMQLVCGYDELSN
-110 GNLWCLL
+110 DG
-117 PEVSAHVHGED
+117 HIHTDD
-128 CYTVSTIEPP
+128 CY
-138 HVHTAECYAR
+138 
-148 ERGELICTESTE
+148 GEEQVLIC
-160 PVHLHT
+160 
-166 EVCYS
+166 
-171 ESRNLTCG
+171 N
-179 QEESS
+179 Q
-184 GHSHGEG
+184 
-191 CYDESG
+191 
-197 ELICTLEE
+197 EE
-205 SAGHCH
+205 SAGHIH
-211 DDACYT
+211 D
-217 ITRETSC
+217 ESC
-224 GMAEEPAHQ
+224 I
-233 HSDECYQWTET
+233 DTEQQ
-244 LICGLSDQPVEM
+244 LVCSED
-256 ESPEPV
+256 
-262 LTCGREEILLHEHTA
+262 HEHTT
-277 DCYNEN
+277 DCYETVVSYICGMTEGD
-283 GALTCGKIQ
+283 GAHLHGP
-292 VLEHQHTDACFET
+292 ECFET
-305 VEEPVDTEALTCTL
+305 QQVLICDIPEGESSESAGQEA
-319 PEDENHT
+319 
-326 HGPLCHGTWELTCGM
+326 
-341 EEHVHG
+341 HVHTDDCY
-347 ENCVVDADAF
+347 EKVLIC
-357 CDKGAHTHDETC
+357 
-369 LDENGNQVCGL
+369 QL
-380 EEHTHTLSCYSDPEA
+380 EEHEHSLACYSNPEA
-395 DVETREQWEQTFAE
+395 DLESAGLWERSVSGVE
-409 VTLTGDWRQDVIAIA
+409 LTGIWADDIVSIAQ
-424 ATQLGYEESIQNYI
+424 TQLGYEESIQNYI

-443 EVKGI
+443 EMKGI

-578 TDAVAAGDSIM
+578 TDAVAADDSIM
-589 LMAENS
+589 PMAENS
-595 GNSAEPVDVSNYIT
+595 GNSVEPVDVSNYIT

-647 PLSDLL
+647 PLPDLL

-695 IDFDDEWLQVQNAN
+695 IDFDDEWLQEQNAN

-730 DEGKGKLVLGDVT
+730 DEGKGKLMLGDVT

-957 PTNEAYLPYMNYV
+957 PTNETYLPYMNYV

-1153 LDIKNGNSVVDTLW
+1153 LDIKNGNSVVNTLW

-1235 ASKDVILKGGNT
+1235 VSKDVILKGGNT

-1261 SSSGNYSKGTLYWA
+1261 SSSGSYSKGTLYWA
-1275 IKVDGDSVRAGTYLQ
+1275 IKVDGDSVRAGTYMQ

-1298 YSYIRADS
+1298 YSFIRADS

-1329 LNSGKL
+1329 LNSGQL

-1346 YVIGEKTQDRSSVT
+1346 YAIGEKTQDYSYVT
-1360 IKMEKTLPLDRK
+1360 VKMEKTLPLDGK

-1384 LPPHPFFGSPLYY
+1384 LPPHPFFGNPLYY

-1408 NWTERG
+1408 NWTKRG
-1414 RADDILYEGTN
+1414 RAEDILYEGTN

-1446 GSVGTILT
+1446 GNVGTILT

-1610 TVETGARTLP
+1610 TVETGTRTLP

-1707 NDAHWEGY
+1707 NDAHWGGY

-1833 ADGSYPEYP
+1833 DDDSYPEYP

-1916 AKFTNLVLGETYYL
+1916 AKFTNLVLGEIYYL

-1939 ILNEQVG
+1939 ILNERVG

-1963 TIGTAQSNVTVTNN
+1963 TIDTAQSNVTVTNN

>member
-1 MVTSIYRKNGDQY
+1 

-74 EACYTKVATQEKRN
+74 EACYTKVTTQEKRN

-128 CYTVSTIEPP
+128 CYTVPTIEPP

-166 EVCYS
+166 EECYS

-191 CYDESG
+191 CYDENG

-305 VEEPVDTEALTCTL
+305 VEEPVDTEALTCAL

-347 ENCVVDADAF
+347 ENCVVDEDAF
-357 CDKGAHTHDETC
+357 CGKGAHTHDETC

-424 ATQLGYEESIQNYI
+424 ETQLGYEESIQNYI

-547 DAVAQISFRADA
+547 DAVAQISFRADV

-578 TDAVAAGDSIM
+578 TDAVAADDSIM
-589 LMAENS
+589 PMAENS
-595 GNSAEPVDVSNYIT
+595 GNSVEPVDVSNYIT

-647 PLSDLL
+647 PLPDLL

-695 IDFDDEWLQVQNAN
+695 IDFDDEWLQVQDAN

-730 DEGKGKLVLGDVT
+730 DEGKGKLVFGDVT

-813 SEAETLTSTGSPG
+813 SEAENLTSTGSPG

-957 PTNEAYLPYMNYV
+957 PTNETYLPYMNYV

-1139 GTYMQFVGYVKVEA
+1139 STYMQFVGYVKVEA

-1275 IKVDGDSVRAGTYLQ
+1275 IKVDGDSVRAGTYMQ

-1298 YSYIRADS
+1298 YSFIRADS

-1324 DLNAA
+1324 NLNAA
-1329 LNSGKL
+1329 LNSGQL

-1346 YVIGEKTQDRSSVT
+1346 YVIGERTQDYSYAT
-1360 IKMEKTLPLDRK
+1360 IKMEKTLPLDGK

-1408 NWTERG
+1408 NWTKRG
-1414 RADDILYEGTN
+1414 RAEDILYEGTN

-1477 GRYRLEDT
+1477 GGYRLEDT

-1776 PTEGKTWTGTTDANG
+1776 PTDGKTWTGTTDANG

-1930 FELDDAGKP
+1930 FELDDARKP
-1939 ILNEQVG
+1939 ILDERVG

-1951 QFKVSYSDSAMV
+1951 QFKVSYSDSATV

>member
-1 MVTSIYRKNGDQY
+1 
-14 MKLDALPGAKKYTKA
+14 MKQDALQGAEKYTKA
-29 HQRKKRWYRV
+29 HQRRKRWYQV
-39 VTCLAAVVVF
+39 VTGLACVVVF
-49 CTTYALILPAI
+49 CTVYALILPAI
-60 TLEKKCEIPEHTHT
+60 TMEQTAWCGIEEHQHGDSCYEMQLVCGYDELSNDGHIHT
-74 EACYTKVATQEKRN
+74 
-88 LACGVD
+88 D
-94 ADTVIHHHDS
+94 D
-104 SCYDEN
+104 CYDE
-110 GNLWCLL
+110 
-117 PEVSAHVHGED
+117 EQV
-128 CYTVSTIEPP
+128 
-138 HVHTAECYAR
+138 
-148 ERGELICTESTE
+148 LIC
-160 PVHLHT
+160 
-166 EVCYS
+166 
-171 ESRNLTCG
+171 N
-179 QEESS
+179 Q
-184 GHSHGEG
+184 
-191 CYDESG
+191 
-197 ELICTLEE
+197 EE
-205 SAGHCH
+205 SAGHIH
-211 DDACYT
+211 D
-217 ITRETSC
+217 ESC
-224 GMAEEPAHQ
+224 I
-233 HSDECYQWTET
+233 DTEQQ
-244 LICGLSDQPVEM
+244 LVCSED
-256 ESPEPV
+256 
-262 LTCGREEILLHEHTA
+262 HEHTT
-277 DCYNEN
+277 DCYETVVSYICGMTEGD
-283 GALTCGKIQ
+283 GAHLHGP
-292 VLEHQHTDACFET
+292 ECFET
-305 VEEPVDTEALTCTL
+305 QQVLICDIPEGESSESAGQEA
-319 PEDENHT
+319 
-326 HGPLCHGTWELTCGM
+326 
-341 EEHVHG
+341 HVHTDDCY
-347 ENCVVDADAF
+347 EKVLIC
-357 CDKGAHTHDETC
+357 
-369 LDENGNQVCGL
+369 QL
-380 EEHTHTLSCYSDPEA
+380 EEHEHSLACYSNPEA
-395 DVETREQWEQTFAE
+395 DLESAGLWERSVSGVE
-409 VTLTGDWRQDVIAIA
+409 LTGIWADDIVSIAQ
-424 ATQLGYEESIQNYI
+424 TQLGYEESIQNYI

-443 EVKGI
+443 EMKGI

-578 TDAVAAGDSIM
+578 TDAMAADDSIM
-589 LMAENS
+589 PMAENS

-943 KNVRVDDCLNDPEK
+943 KNVRVDDCLNDSEK

-1121 NELGDWNVT
+1121 NELGDWDVT
-1130 SASMTDKLD
+1130 SASMTDRID

-1153 LDIKNGNSVVDTLW
+1153 LDTENGNSVVDTLW

-1176 NFTMAQLGLTG
+1176 NFTMAQLGRTG
-1187 NNYSYR
+1187 NNYAYR

-1275 IKVDGDSVRAGTYLQ
+1275 IKVDGDSVRAGTYMQ

-1298 YSYIRADS
+1298 YSFIRADS

-1329 LNSGKL
+1329 LNSGQL

-1346 YVIGEKTQDRSSVT
+1346 YAIGEKTQDYSYVT
-1360 IKMEKTLPLDRK
+1360 VKMEKTLPLDGK

-1384 LPPHPFFGSPLYY
+1384 LPPHPFFGNPLYY

-1408 NWTERG
+1408 NWTKRG
-1414 RADDILYEGTN
+1414 RAEDILYEGTN

-1477 GRYRLEDT
+1477 GRYRMEDT

-1540 VWDVDN
+1540 IWDVDN

-1560 QIVCRVTDPAV
+1560 QIVCRVTDSEV

-1595 IDSQSVNVSTSTLKK
+1595 IDSQSVKVSTSTLKK
-1610 TVETGARTLP
+1610 TAETGARTLP

-1707 NDAHWEGY
+1707 NDAHWGGY

-1833 ADGSYPEYP
+1833 DDDSYPEYP

-1916 AKFTNLVLGETYYL
+1916 AKFTNLVLGEIYYL

-1939 ILNEQVG
+1939 ILNERVG

-1963 TIGTAQSNVTVTNN
+1963 TIDTAQSNVTVTNN

>member
-1 MVTSIYRKNGDQY
+1 

-74 EACYTKVATQEKRN
+74 EACYTKVTTQEKRN

-166 EVCYS
+166 EECYS

-347 ENCVVDADAF
+347 ENCVVDEDAF
-357 CDKGAHTHDETC
+357 CGKGAHTHDETC

-578 TDAVAAGDSIM
+578 TDAVAADDSIM
-589 LMAENS
+589 PMAENS

-792 QVRVVDHFTANSDFV
+792 QVRVVDRFTANSDFV

-826 ETIAVG
+826 ETIAIG

-1275 IKVDGDSVRAGTYLQ
+1275 IKVDGDSVRAGTYMQ
-1290 DYLQTGSD
+1290 DYLQTGSH
-1298 YSYIRADS
+1298 YSFIRADS

-1329 LNSGKL
+1329 LNSGQL

-1384 LPPHPFFGSPLYY
+1384 LPPREWFGSTYY
-1397 RNYLRT
+1397 TLHYHNFLRT

-1414 RADDILYEGTN
+1414 RAEDILYEGTN

-1939 ILNEQVG
+1939 ILNERVG

-2005 AILLYTHSKRR
+2005 AILLYTHSKRGQ
-2016 KGESTFS
+2016 GESTFS

>member
-1 MVTSIYRKNGDQY
+1 
-14 MKLDALPGAKKYTKA
+14 MKQDALQGAEKYTKA
-29 HQRKKRWYRV
+29 HQRKKRWYQV
-39 VTCLAAVVVF
+39 VTGLACVVVF
-49 CTTYALILPAI
+49 CTVYALILPAI
-60 TLEKKCEIPEHTHT
+60 TMEQTAWCGIEEHQH
-74 EACYTKVATQEKRN
+74 
-88 LACGVD
+88 GD
-94 ADTVIHHHDS
+94 
-104 SCYDEN
+104 SCYEIQLVCGYDELSN
-110 GNLWCLL
+110 GG
-117 PEVSAHVHGED
+117 HIHTDD
-128 CYTVSTIEPP
+128 CYNE
-138 HVHTAECYAR
+138 
-148 ERGELICTESTE
+148 ERVLIC
-160 PVHLHT
+160 
-166 EVCYS
+166 
-171 ESRNLTCG
+171 N
-179 QEESS
+179 Q
-184 GHSHGEG
+184 
-191 CYDESG
+191 
-197 ELICTLEE
+197 EE
-205 SAGHCH
+205 SAGHVH
-211 DDACYT
+211 DESCVETEQRLVCSEEHEHTTDCY
-217 ITRETSC
+217 ETVVS
-224 GMAEEPAHQ
+224 
-233 HSDECYQWTET
+233 Y
-244 LICGLSDQPVEM
+244 ICGLA
-256 ESPEPV
+256 ESEGAHLHGPE
-262 LTCGREEILLHEHTA
+262 
-277 DCYNEN
+277 
-283 GALTCGKIQ
+283 
-292 VLEHQHTDACFET
+292 CFET
-305 VEEPVDTEALTCTL
+305 QQVLICDIPEGESSESAGQEA
-319 PEDENHT
+319 
-326 HGPLCHGTWELTCGM
+326 
-341 EEHVHG
+341 HVHTDDCY
-347 ENCVVDADAF
+347 ERVLIC
-357 CDKGAHTHDETC
+357 
-369 LDENGNQVCGL
+369 QL
-380 EEHTHTLSCYSDPEA
+380 EEHEHSLACYSNPEA
-395 DVETREQWEQTFAE
+395 DLESAGLWERSVSGVE
-409 VTLTGDWRQDVIAIA
+409 LTGIWADDIVSIAQ
-424 ATQLGYEESIQNYI
+424 TQLGYEESIQNYI

-578 TDAVAAGDSIM
+578 TDAMAADDSIM
-589 LMAENS
+589 PMAENS

-653 ANGGVLQFELPQLLL
+653 ANGDVLQFELPQLLL

-730 DEGKGKLVLGDVT
+730 DEGKGELVLGDVT

-937 GNLFTL
+937 SNLFTL

-970 DGSFLYFIGT
+970 DGSFRYFIGT

-1077 LTEDIDISIS
+1077 LTKAIDISIS

-1275 IKVDGDSVRAGTYLQ
+1275 IKVDGDSVRAGTYMR
-1290 DYLQTGSD
+1290 DYLRTGSD

-1324 DLNAA
+1324 NLNAA
-1329 LNSGKL
+1329 LNSGQL

-1346 YVIGEKTQDRSSVT
+1346 YVIGEKTQDYSYVT
-1360 IKMEKTLPLDRK
+1360 IKMEKTLPLDGK

-1397 RNYLRT
+1397 HNYLRT

-1414 RADDILYEGTN
+1414 RAQDILYEGTN

-1496 VLSRGSQAQNTTVPR
+1496 VLSRGSRAQNTTVPR

-1680 TIPDGVP
+1680 TIPDDVP

-1797 DPLMAYNTVYR
+1797 DPLMAHNTVYR

-1899 MQTVSISFADG
+1899 MQAVSISFADG

-1939 ILNEQVG
+1939 ILNERVG

-2016 KGESTFS
+2016 KRESTFS

>member
-1 MVTSIYRKNGDQY
+1 
-14 MKLDALPGAKKYTKA
+14 MKQDALQGAEKYTKA
-29 HQRKKRWYRV
+29 HQRRKRWYQV
-39 VTCLAAVVVF
+39 VTGLACVVVF
-49 CTTYALILPAI
+49 CTVYALILPAI
-60 TLEKKCEIPEHTHT
+60 TMEQTAWCGIEEHQHGDSCYEMQLVCGYDELSNDGHIHT
-74 EACYTKVATQEKRN
+74 
-88 LACGVD
+88 D
-94 ADTVIHHHDS
+94 D
-104 SCYDEN
+104 CYDE
-110 GNLWCLL
+110 
-117 PEVSAHVHGED
+117 EQV
-128 CYTVSTIEPP
+128 
-138 HVHTAECYAR
+138 
-148 ERGELICTESTE
+148 LIC
-160 PVHLHT
+160 
-166 EVCYS
+166 
-171 ESRNLTCG
+171 N
-179 QEESS
+179 Q
-184 GHSHGEG
+184 
-191 CYDESG
+191 
-197 ELICTLEE
+197 EE
-205 SAGHCH
+205 SAGHIH
-211 DDACYT
+211 D
-217 ITRETSC
+217 ESC
-224 GMAEEPAHQ
+224 I
-233 HSDECYQWTET
+233 DTEQQ
-244 LICGLSDQPVEM
+244 LVCSED
-256 ESPEPV
+256 
-262 LTCGREEILLHEHTA
+262 HEHTT
-277 DCYNEN
+277 DCYETVVSYICGMTEGD
-283 GALTCGKIQ
+283 GAHLHGP
-292 VLEHQHTDACFET
+292 ECFET
-305 VEEPVDTEALTCTL
+305 QQVLICDIPEGESSESAGQEA
-319 PEDENHT
+319 
-326 HGPLCHGTWELTCGM
+326 
-341 EEHVHG
+341 HVHTDDCY
-347 ENCVVDADAF
+347 EKVLIC
-357 CDKGAHTHDETC
+357 
-369 LDENGNQVCGL
+369 QL
-380 EEHTHTLSCYSDPEA
+380 EEHEHSLACYSNPEA
-395 DVETREQWEQTFAE
+395 DLESAGLWERSVSGVE
-409 VTLTGDWRQDVIAIA
+409 LTGIWADDIVSIAQ
-424 ATQLGYEESIQNYI
+424 TQLGYEESIQNYI

-443 EVKGI
+443 EMKGI

-578 TDAVAAGDSIM
+578 TDAMAADDSIM
-589 LMAENS
+589 PMAENS

-718 NVSSRVDPAALD
+718 NVSSRVDPAVLD

-957 PTNEAYLPYMNYV
+957 PTNETYLPYMNYV

-1087 GRVFDATG
+1087 GRGFDATG

-1139 GTYMQFVGYVKVEA
+1139 STYMQFVGYVKVEA

-1275 IKVDGDSVRAGTYLQ
+1275 IKVDGDSVRAGTYMQ

-1298 YSYIRADS
+1298 YSFIRADS
-1306 LVGLYTSPLSES
+1306 LVGLYTSPLSER

-1329 LNSGKL
+1329 LNSGQL

-1360 IKMEKTLPLDRK
+1360 IKMEKTLPLDGK

-1397 RNYLRT
+1397 RNYLKT

-1414 RADDILYEGTN
+1414 RAEDILYEGTN

-1496 VLSRGSQAQNTTVPR
+1496 VLSRGSRAQNTTVPR

-1610 TVETGARTLP
+1610 TVETGTRTLP

-1660 TNTGASVPYTASVEG
+1660 TNTGASVPYTASIEG

-1707 NDAHWEGY
+1707 NDAHWGGY

-1767 GTMDNGTFT
+1767 GTMDNGTFM

-1833 ADGSYPEYP
+1833 DDDSYPEYP

-1939 ILNEQVG
+1939 ILNERVG

-1963 TIGTAQSNVTVTNN
+1963 TIDTAQSNVTVTNN

>member
-1 MVTSIYRKNGDQY
+1 
-14 MKLDALPGAKKYTKA
+14 MKQDALQGAEKYTKA
-29 HQRKKRWYRV
+29 HQRRKRWYQV
-39 VTCLAAVVVF
+39 VTGLACVVVF
-49 CTTYALILPAI
+49 CTVYALILPAI
-60 TLEKKCEIPEHTHT
+60 TMEQTAWCGIEEHQHGDSCYEMQLVCGYDELSNDGHIHT
-74 EACYTKVATQEKRN
+74 
-88 LACGVD
+88 D
-94 ADTVIHHHDS
+94 D
-104 SCYDEN
+104 CYDE
-110 GNLWCLL
+110 
-117 PEVSAHVHGED
+117 EQV
-128 CYTVSTIEPP
+128 
-138 HVHTAECYAR
+138 
-148 ERGELICTESTE
+148 LIC
-160 PVHLHT
+160 
-166 EVCYS
+166 
-171 ESRNLTCG
+171 N
-179 QEESS
+179 Q
-184 GHSHGEG
+184 
-191 CYDESG
+191 
-197 ELICTLEE
+197 EE
-205 SAGHCH
+205 SAGHIH
-211 DDACYT
+211 D
-217 ITRETSC
+217 ESC
-224 GMAEEPAHQ
+224 I
-233 HSDECYQWTET
+233 DTEQQ
-244 LICGLSDQPVEM
+244 LVCSED
-256 ESPEPV
+256 
-262 LTCGREEILLHEHTA
+262 HEHTT
-277 DCYNEN
+277 DCYETVVSYICGMTEGD
-283 GALTCGKIQ
+283 GAHLHGP
-292 VLEHQHTDACFET
+292 ECFET
-305 VEEPVDTEALTCTL
+305 QQVLICDIPEGESSESAGQEA
-319 PEDENHT
+319 
-326 HGPLCHGTWELTCGM
+326 
-341 EEHVHG
+341 HVHTDDCY
-347 ENCVVDADAF
+347 EKVLIC
-357 CDKGAHTHDETC
+357 
-369 LDENGNQVCGL
+369 QL
-380 EEHTHTLSCYSDPEA
+380 EEHEHSLACYSNPEA
-395 DVETREQWEQTFAE
+395 DLESAGLWERSVSGVE
-409 VTLTGDWRQDVIAIA
+409 LTGIWADDIVSIAQ
-424 ATQLGYEESIQNYI
+424 TQLGYEESIQNYI

-443 EVKGI
+443 EMKGI

-578 TDAVAAGDSIM
+578 TDAMAADDSIM
-589 LMAENS
+589 PMAENS

-718 NVSSRVDPAALD
+718 NVSSRVDPAVLD

-754 KNGTV
+754 KNGTA

-1235 ASKDVILKGGNT
+1235 VSKDVILKGGNT

-1275 IKVDGDSVRAGTYLQ
+1275 IKVDGDSVRAGTYMQ

-1298 YSYIRADS
+1298 YSFIRADS

-1329 LNSGKL
+1329 LNSGQL

-1346 YVIGEKTQDRSSVT
+1346 YAIGEKTQDYSYVT
-1360 IKMEKTLPLDRK
+1360 VKMEKTLPLDGK

-1384 LPPHPFFGSPLYY
+1384 LPPHPFFGNPLYY

-1408 NWTERG
+1408 NWTKRG
-1414 RADDILYEGTN
+1414 RAEDILYEGTN

-1446 GSVGTILT
+1446 GNVGTILT

-1610 TVETGARTLP
+1610 TVETGTRTLP

-1660 TNTGASVPYTASVEG
+1660 TNTGASVPYTASIEG

-1707 NDAHWEGY
+1707 NDAHWGGY

-1767 GTMDNGTFT
+1767 GTMDNGTFM

-1833 ADGSYPEYP
+1833 ADDSYPEYP

-1939 ILNEQVG
+1939 ILNERVG

-1963 TIGTAQSNVTVTNN
+1963 TIDTAQSNVTVTNN

>member
-74 EACYTKVATQEKRN
+74 EACYTKVTTQEKRN

-128 CYTVSTIEPP
+128 CYTVPTIEPP

-166 EVCYS
+166 EECYS

-191 CYDESG
+191 CYDENG

-305 VEEPVDTEALTCTL
+305 VEEPVDTEALTCAL

-347 ENCVVDADAF
+347 ENCVVDEDAF
-357 CDKGAHTHDETC
+357 CGKGAHTHDETC

-424 ATQLGYEESIQNYI
+424 ETQLGYEESIQNYI

-547 DAVAQISFRADA
+547 DAVAQISFRADV

-578 TDAVAAGDSIM
+578 TDAVAADDSIM
-589 LMAENS
+589 PMAENS
-595 GNSAEPVDVSNYIT
+595 GNSVEPVDVSNYIT

-647 PLSDLL
+647 PLPDLL

-730 DEGKGKLVLGDVT
+730 DEGKGKLVFGDVT

-813 SEAETLTSTGSPG
+813 SEAENLTSTGSPG

-1087 GRVFDATG
+1087 GRGFDATG

-1139 GTYMQFVGYVKVEA
+1139 STYMQFVGYVKVEA

-1275 IKVDGDSVRAGTYLQ
+1275 IKVDGDSVRAGTYMQ

-1298 YSYIRADS
+1298 YSFIRADS

-1324 DLNAA
+1324 NLNAA
-1329 LNSGKL
+1329 LNSGQL

-1346 YVIGEKTQDRSSVT
+1346 YVIGERTQDYSYAT
-1360 IKMEKTLPLDRK
+1360 IKMEKTLPLDGK

-1408 NWTERG
+1408 NWTKRG
-1414 RADDILYEGTN
+1414 RAEDILYEGTN

-1477 GRYRLEDT
+1477 GGYRLEDT

-1776 PTEGKTWTGTTDANG
+1776 PTDGKTWTGTTDANG

-1930 FELDDAGKP
+1930 FELDDARKP
-1939 ILNEQVG
+1939 ILDERVG

-1951 QFKVSYSDSAMV
+1951 QFKVSYSDSATV

-2005 AILLYTHSKRR
+2005 VILLYTHSKRR

>member
-1 MVTSIYRKNGDQY
+1 MQNKLLSQVEKYEENRKHHKSWLRIVY
-14 MKLDALPGAKKYTKA
+14 ALA
-29 HQRKKRWYRV
+29 
-39 VTCLAAVVVF
+39 CVVVF
-49 CTTYALILPAI
+49 VTTYMLILPAV
-60 TLEKKCEIPEHTHT
+60 TLEQTAYCGCEEH
-74 EACYTKVATQEKRN
+74 Q
-88 LACGVD
+88 
-94 ADTVIHHHDS
+94 
-104 SCYDEN
+104 
-110 GNLWCLL
+110 
-117 PEVSAHVHGED
+117 HG
-128 CYTVSTIEPP
+128 
-138 HVHTAECYAR
+138 
-148 ERGELICTESTE
+148 
-160 PVHLHT
+160 
-166 EVCYS
+166 
-171 ESRNLTCG
+171 
-179 QEESS
+179 
-184 GHSHGEG
+184 
-191 CYDESG
+191 
-197 ELICTLEE
+197 
-205 SAGHCH
+205 
-211 DDACYT
+211 DACY
-217 ITRETSC
+217 E
-224 GMAEEPAHQ
+224 
-233 HSDECYQWTET
+233 ET
-244 LICGLSDQPVEM
+244 LICG
-256 ESPEPV
+256 ES
-262 LTCGREEILLHEHTA
+262 
-277 DCYNEN
+277 EN
-283 GALTCGKIQ
+283 
-292 VLEHQHTDACFET
+292 
-305 VEEPVDTEALTCTL
+305 
-319 PEDENHT
+319 
-326 HGPLCHGTWELTCGM
+326 
-341 EEHVHG
+341 EHVHT
-347 ENCVVDADAF
+347 EECY
-357 CDKGAHTHDETC
+357 KKT
-369 LDENGNQVCGL
+369 LVCQL
-380 EEHTHTLSCYSDPEA
+380 EEHEHSLACSANQNA
-395 DVETREQWEQTFAE
+395 DVESASVWEQSVSGAE
-409 VTLTGDWRQDVIAIA
+409 LTGIWADDVLAVA
-424 ATQLGYEESIQNYI
+424 QTQLGYEESIQNYI

-547 DAVAQISFRADA
+547 GAVAQISFRADA

-578 TDAVAAGDSIM
+578 TDAVAADDSIM
-589 LMAENS
+589 PMAKKS
-595 GNSAEPVDVSNYIT
+595 GNSAEPVGVSNYIT

-642 NFANV
+642 NFSNV

-653 ANGGVLQFELPQLLL
+653 ANGGVLQFKLPQLLL
-668 DPAKDGDMTDENGEI
+668 DPAKDGDMTDENGET

-695 IDFDDEWLQVQNAN
+695 IDFYDAWLQAQNAN

-730 DEGKGKLVLGDVT
+730 DEDKGKLVLGGVT

-754 KNGTV
+754 KSGTV

-1077 LTEDIDISIS
+1077 LTEDIAISIS

-1095 TEPVEEINPPEN
+1095 TVPGPETNPPES
-1107 FTAPAGSYLYTVLV
+1107 FTAPSGSYLYTVVV

-1153 LDIKNGNSVVDTLW
+1153 LDTENGNAVVNTLW
-1167 VKVDGNTSF
+1167 VKVDGKTDF

-1261 SSSGNYSKGTLYWA
+1261 SSSGKYSKGTLYWA
-1275 IKVDGDSVRAGTYLQ
+1275 IKVDGDSVRAGTYIQ

-1298 YSYIRADS
+1298 YSFIRADS
-1306 LVGLYTSPLSES
+1306 LVGLYTSSLSES

-1329 LNSGKL
+1329 LNSGQL

-1346 YVIGEKTQDRSSVT
+1346 YVIGERTQDTSSVT
-1360 IKMEKTLPLDRK
+1360 IKMEKTLPLDGK

-1384 LPPHPFFGSPLYY
+1384 LPPHPWFGNPLYY
-1397 RNYLRT
+1397 HNYLRT

-1408 NWTERG
+1408 NWTKPG
-1414 RADDILYEGTN
+1414 RADDVLYEGTN

-1496 VLSRGSQAQNTTVPR
+1496 VLSRGSRAQNTTVPR

-1620 FTIQVNSLGEDLLAG
+1620 FTIQVNSLGEDLLAD

-1728 AYAAGGTAVGSSTPT
+1728 AYAAGGTAVGSPTPT

-1842 DGVDVWYESDT
+1842 DGVDLWYESDT

-1939 ILNEQVG
+1939 ILNERVG

>member
-1 MVTSIYRKNGDQY
+1 
-14 MKLDALPGAKKYTKA
+14 MKLDAQQSAEKYTKA

-39 VTCLAAVVVF
+39 VTGLACVVVF
-49 CTTYALILPAI
+49 CTVYALILPAI
-60 TLEKKCEIPEHTHT
+60 TLEKGACEIPEHTHT
-74 EACYTKVATQEKRN
+74 DACYTQVTTREKRN
-88 LACGVD
+88 LICTVN

-104 SCYDEN
+104 ACYDAEGKLWCPLPEIEPHAHTESCYAVPEADA
-110 GNLWCLL
+110 
-117 PEVSAHVHGED
+117 PEVHSHTDD
-128 CYTVSTIEPP
+128 CYTM
-138 HVHTAECYAR
+138 
-148 ERGELICTESTE
+148 ERGELTCTEHVHTDACYRETSTRICGLEESDGHQHGESCQNEAGEIVCGIEASEGHHHDGSCYEAHQERICGVGSDHQHTDQCYEQIKTLNCDLSTE
-160 PVHLHT
+160 PV
-166 EVCYS
+166 
-171 ESRNLTCG
+171 
-179 QEESS
+179 EEA
-184 GHSHGEG
+184 EPA
-191 CYDESG
+191 EP
-197 ELICTLEE
+197 ELICNK
-205 SAGHCH
+205 
-211 DDACYT
+211 
-217 ITRETSC
+217 
-224 GMAEEPAHQ
+224 AEV
-233 HSDECYQWTET
+233 
-244 LICGLSDQPVEM
+244 I
-256 ESPEPV
+256 
-262 LTCGREEILLHEHTA
+262 LHEHTS
-277 DCYNEN
+277 DCFDGDGN
-283 GALTCGKIQ
+283 LICGKPQ
-292 VLEHQHTDACFET
+292 VVEHQHTEACFET
-305 VEEPVDTEALTCTL
+305 VDEPVDTTSLNCTL

-326 HGPLCHGTWELTCGM
+326 HGPLCYGTWELTCGM
-341 EEHVHG
+341 EEHIHG
-347 ENCVVDADAF
+347 ENCVVDEDAF
-357 CDKGAHTHDETC
+357 CGKEAHTHDETC

-395 DVETREQWEQTFAE
+395 DVETREQWEQTFAG

-424 ATQLGYEESIQNYI
+424 ETQLGYTESTRNYA
-438 VTEDG
+438 VWEDG
-443 EVKGI
+443 TTHGY

-578 TDAVAAGDSIM
+578 TDAVAADDSIM
-589 LMAENS
+589 PMAENS
-595 GNSAEPVDVSNYIT
+595 GNSAEPVNVSNYIT

-778 EYTLTVTAGKEGCP
+778 EYTLTVTAGKKGCP

-957 PTNEAYLPYMNYV
+957 PTNETYLPYMNYV

-1275 IKVDGDSVRAGTYLQ
+1275 IKVDGDSVRAGTYIQ
-1290 DYLQTGSD
+1290 DYLQPGTA

-1329 LNSGKL
+1329 LNSGQL

-1346 YVIGEKTQDRSSVT
+1346 YVIGETNQDRSSVT
-1360 IKMEKTLPLDRK
+1360 IKMEKTLPLDGK

-1384 LPPHPFFGSPLYY
+1384 LPPHFFGNTLYY
-1397 RNYLRT
+1397 YNFLRT
-1403 SDDGQ
+1403 SDNGQ

-1414 RADDILYEGTN
+1414 RANDVLYEGTN

-1454 QELGQPGM
+1454 QALGQPGM

-1728 AYAAGGTAVGSSTPT
+1728 AYAAGGTAVGSSTPN

-1791 VLAFGA
+1791 VLTFGA

-1910 DSGSKT
+1910 DSSSKT

-1939 ILNEQVG
+1939 ILNERVG

-2016 KGESTFS
+2016 KRESTFS

>member
-1 MVTSIYRKNGDQY
+1 
-14 MKLDALPGAKKYTKA
+14 MKQDALQGAEKYTKA
-29 HQRKKRWYRV
+29 HQRRKRWYQV
-39 VTCLAAVVVF
+39 VTGLACVVVF
-49 CTTYALILPAI
+49 CTVYALILPAI
-60 TLEKKCEIPEHTHT
+60 TMEQTAWCGIEEHQH
-74 EACYTKVATQEKRN
+74 
-88 LACGVD
+88 GD
-94 ADTVIHHHDS
+94 
-104 SCYDEN
+104 SCYEMQLVCGYDELSN
-110 GNLWCLL
+110 DG
-117 PEVSAHVHGED
+117 HIHTDD
-128 CYTVSTIEPP
+128 CYNEEQV
-138 HVHTAECYAR
+138 
-148 ERGELICTESTE
+148 LIC
-160 PVHLHT
+160 
-166 EVCYS
+166 
-171 ESRNLTCG
+171 N
-179 QEESS
+179 Q
-184 GHSHGEG
+184 
-191 CYDESG
+191 
-197 ELICTLEE
+197 EE
-205 SAGHCH
+205 SAGHVH
-211 DDACYT
+211 DESCVETEQRLVCSEEHEHTTDCY
-217 ITRETSC
+217 ETVVS
-224 GMAEEPAHQ
+224 
-233 HSDECYQWTET
+233 Y
-244 LICGLSDQPVEM
+244 ICGLA
-256 ESPEPV
+256 ESEGAHLHGPE
-262 LTCGREEILLHEHTA
+262 
-277 DCYNEN
+277 
-283 GALTCGKIQ
+283 
-292 VLEHQHTDACFET
+292 CFET
-305 VEEPVDTEALTCTL
+305 QQVLICDIPEGESSESAGQEA
-319 PEDENHT
+319 
-326 HGPLCHGTWELTCGM
+326 
-341 EEHVHG
+341 HVHTDDCY
-347 ENCVVDADAF
+347 ERVLIC
-357 CDKGAHTHDETC
+357 
-369 LDENGNQVCGL
+369 QL
-380 EEHTHTLSCYSDPEA
+380 EEHEHSLACYSNPEA
-395 DVETREQWEQTFAE
+395 DLESAGLWERSVSGVE
-409 VTLTGDWRQDVIAIA
+409 LTGIWADDIVSIAQ
-424 ATQLGYEESIQNYI
+424 TQLGYEESIQNYI

-578 TDAVAAGDSIM
+578 TDAVAADDSIM
-589 LMAENS
+589 PMAENS

-1275 IKVDGDSVRAGTYLQ
+1275 IKVDGDSVRAGTYMQ
-1290 DYLQTGSD
+1290 DYLRTGSD

-1329 LNSGKL
+1329 LNSGQL

-1346 YVIGEKTQDRSSVT
+1346 YVIGETNQDRSSVT
-1360 IKMEKTLPLDRK
+1360 IKMEKTLPLDGK

-1397 RNYLRT
+1397 RNYLKT

-1414 RADDILYEGTN
+1414 RAEDILYEGTN

-1620 FTIQVNSLGEDLLAG
+1620 FTIQVNSLGEDLLAD

-1939 ILNEQVG
+1939 ILNERVG

-2016 KGESTFS
+2016 KGGSTFS

>member
-1 MVTSIYRKNGDQY
+1 
-14 MKLDALPGAKKYTKA
+14 MKQDALQGAEKYTKA
-29 HQRKKRWYRV
+29 HQRRKRWYQV
-39 VTCLAAVVVF
+39 VTGLACVVVF
-49 CTTYALILPAI
+49 CTVYALILPAI
-60 TLEKKCEIPEHTHT
+60 TMEQTAWCGIEEHQH
-74 EACYTKVATQEKRN
+74 
-88 LACGVD
+88 GD
-94 ADTVIHHHDS
+94 
-104 SCYDEN
+104 SCYEMQLVCGYDELSN
-110 GNLWCLL
+110 DG
-117 PEVSAHVHGED
+117 HIHTDD
-128 CYTVSTIEPP
+128 CYNEEQV
-138 HVHTAECYAR
+138 
-148 ERGELICTESTE
+148 LIC
-160 PVHLHT
+160 
-166 EVCYS
+166 
-171 ESRNLTCG
+171 N
-179 QEESS
+179 Q
-184 GHSHGEG
+184 
-191 CYDESG
+191 
-197 ELICTLEE
+197 EE
-205 SAGHCH
+205 SAGHVH
-211 DDACYT
+211 DESCVETEQRLVCSEEHEHTTDCY
-217 ITRETSC
+217 ETVVS
-224 GMAEEPAHQ
+224 
-233 HSDECYQWTET
+233 Y
-244 LICGLSDQPVEM
+244 ICGLA
-256 ESPEPV
+256 ESEGAHLHGPE
-262 LTCGREEILLHEHTA
+262 
-277 DCYNEN
+277 
-283 GALTCGKIQ
+283 
-292 VLEHQHTDACFET
+292 CFET
-305 VEEPVDTEALTCTL
+305 QQVLICDIPEGESSESAGQEA
-319 PEDENHT
+319 
-326 HGPLCHGTWELTCGM
+326 
-341 EEHVHG
+341 HVHTDDCY
-347 ENCVVDADAF
+347 ERVLIC
-357 CDKGAHTHDETC
+357 
-369 LDENGNQVCGL
+369 QL
-380 EEHTHTLSCYSDPEA
+380 EEHEHSLACYSNPEA
-395 DVETREQWEQTFAE
+395 DLESAGLWERSVSGVE
-409 VTLTGDWRQDVIAIA
+409 LTGIWADDIVSIAQ
-424 ATQLGYEESIQNYI
+424 TQLGYEESIQNYI

-578 TDAVAAGDSIM
+578 TDAVAADDSIM
-589 LMAENS
+589 PMAENS

-957 PTNEAYLPYMNYV
+957 PTNETYLPYMNYV

-1275 IKVDGDSVRAGTYLQ
+1275 IKVDGDSVRAGTYMQ

-1298 YSYIRADS
+1298 YSFIRADS

-1329 LNSGKL
+1329 LNSGQL

-1346 YVIGEKTQDRSSVT
+1346 YVIGERTQDTSSVT
-1360 IKMEKTLPLDRK
+1360 IKMEKTLPLDGE
-1372 SLYIFIKTAPAF
+1372 SLYIIIKTAPAF
-1384 LPPHPFFGSPLYY
+1384 LPPHPWFGSPLYY
-1397 RNYLRT
+1397 YNYLRT

-1408 NWTERG
+1408 NWNERG
-1414 RADDILYEGTN
+1414 RAQDILYEGTN

-1540 VWDVDN
+1540 IWDVDN

-1595 IDSQSVNVSTSTLKK
+1595 IDSQSVKVSTSTLKK
-1610 TVETGARTLP
+1610 TAETGTRTLP

-1939 ILNEQVG
+1939 ILNERVG

>member
-1 MVTSIYRKNGDQY
+1 
-14 MKLDALPGAKKYTKA
+14 MKQDALQGAEKYTKA
-29 HQRKKRWYRV
+29 HQRKKRWYQV
-39 VTCLAAVVVF
+39 VTGLACVVVF
-49 CTTYALILPAI
+49 CTVYALILPAI
-60 TLEKKCEIPEHTHT
+60 TMEQTAWCGIEEHQH
-74 EACYTKVATQEKRN
+74 
-88 LACGVD
+88 GD
-94 ADTVIHHHDS
+94 
-104 SCYDEN
+104 SCYEIQLVCGYDELSN
-110 GNLWCLL
+110 GG
-117 PEVSAHVHGED
+117 HIHTDD
-128 CYTVSTIEPP
+128 CYNEEQV
-138 HVHTAECYAR
+138 
-148 ERGELICTESTE
+148 LIC
-160 PVHLHT
+160 
-166 EVCYS
+166 
-171 ESRNLTCG
+171 N
-179 QEESS
+179 Q
-184 GHSHGEG
+184 
-191 CYDESG
+191 
-197 ELICTLEE
+197 EE
-205 SAGHCH
+205 SAGHVH
-211 DDACYT
+211 DESCVETEQRLVCSEEHEHTTDCY
-217 ITRETSC
+217 ETVVS
-224 GMAEEPAHQ
+224 
-233 HSDECYQWTET
+233 Y
-244 LICGLSDQPVEM
+244 ICGLA
-256 ESPEPV
+256 ESEGAHLHGPE
-262 LTCGREEILLHEHTA
+262 
-277 DCYNEN
+277 
-283 GALTCGKIQ
+283 
-292 VLEHQHTDACFET
+292 CFET
-305 VEEPVDTEALTCTL
+305 QQVLICDIPEGESSESAGQEA
-319 PEDENHT
+319 
-326 HGPLCHGTWELTCGM
+326 
-341 EEHVHG
+341 HVHTDDCY
-347 ENCVVDADAF
+347 ERVLIC
-357 CDKGAHTHDETC
+357 
-369 LDENGNQVCGL
+369 QL
-380 EEHTHTLSCYSDPEA
+380 EEHEHSLACYSNPEA
-395 DVETREQWEQTFAE
+395 DLESAGLWERSVSGVE
-409 VTLTGDWRQDVIAIA
+409 LTGIWADDIVSIAQ
-424 ATQLGYEESIQNYI
+424 TQLGYEESIQNYI

-578 TDAVAAGDSIM
+578 TDAMAADDSIM
-589 LMAENS
+589 PMAENS

-1275 IKVDGDSVRAGTYLQ
+1275 IKVDGDSVRAGTYMQ

-1298 YSYIRADS
+1298 YSRIRADS

-1329 LNSGKL
+1329 LNSGQL

-1346 YVIGEKTQDRSSVT
+1346 YVIGERTQDYSYVT
-1360 IKMEKTLPLDRK
+1360 IKMEKTLPLDGK

-1384 LPPHPFFGSPLYY
+1384 LPPHPWFGNPLYY
-1397 RNYLRT
+1397 RNFLRT

-1414 RADDILYEGTN
+1414 RAQDILYEGTN

-1939 ILNEQVG
+1939 ILNERVG

-2016 KGESTFS
+2016 KRESTFS

>member
-1 MVTSIYRKNGDQY
+1 
-14 MKLDALPGAKKYTKA
+14 MKLDAQQSAEKYTKA

-39 VTCLAAVVVF
+39 VTGLACVVVF
-49 CTTYALILPAI
+49 CTVYALILPAI
-60 TLEKKCEIPEHTHT
+60 TLEKGACEIPEHTHT
-74 EACYTKVATQEKRN
+74 DACYTQVTTREKRN
-88 LACGVD
+88 LICTVN

-104 SCYDEN
+104 ACYDAEGKLWCPLPEIEPHAHTESCYAVPEADA
-110 GNLWCLL
+110 
-117 PEVSAHVHGED
+117 PEVHSHTDD
-128 CYTVSTIEPP
+128 CYTM
-138 HVHTAECYAR
+138 
-148 ERGELICTESTE
+148 ERGELTCTEHVHTDACYRETSTRICGLEESDGHQHGESCQNEAGEIVCGIEASEGHHHDGSCYEAHQERICGVGSDHQHTDQCYEQIKTLNCDLSTE
-160 PVHLHT
+160 PV
-166 EVCYS
+166 
-171 ESRNLTCG
+171 
-179 QEESS
+179 EEA
-184 GHSHGEG
+184 EPA
-191 CYDESG
+191 EP
-197 ELICTLEE
+197 ELICNK
-205 SAGHCH
+205 
-211 DDACYT
+211 
-217 ITRETSC
+217 
-224 GMAEEPAHQ
+224 AEV
-233 HSDECYQWTET
+233 
-244 LICGLSDQPVEM
+244 I
-256 ESPEPV
+256 
-262 LTCGREEILLHEHTA
+262 LHEHTS
-277 DCYNEN
+277 DCFDGDGN
-283 GALTCGKIQ
+283 LICGKPQ
-292 VLEHQHTDACFET
+292 VVEHQHTEACFET
-305 VEEPVDTEALTCTL
+305 VDEPVDTTSLNCTL

-326 HGPLCHGTWELTCGM
+326 HGPLCYGTWELTCGM
-341 EEHVHG
+341 EEHIHG
-347 ENCVVDADAF
+347 ENCVVDEDAF
-357 CDKGAHTHDETC
+357 CGKEAHTHDETC

-395 DVETREQWEQTFAE
+395 DVETREQWEQTFAG

-424 ATQLGYEESIQNYI
+424 ETQLGYTESTRNYA
-438 VTEDG
+438 VWEDG
-443 EVKGI
+443 TTHGY

-578 TDAVAAGDSIM
+578 TDAVAADDSIM
-589 LMAENS
+589 PMAENS
-595 GNSAEPVDVSNYIT
+595 GNSAEPVNVSNYIT

-778 EYTLTVTAGKEGCP
+778 EYTLTVTAGKKGCP

-957 PTNEAYLPYMNYV
+957 PTNETYLPYMNYV

-1235 ASKDVILKGGNT
+1235 ASRDVILKGGNT

-1275 IKVDGDSVRAGTYLQ
+1275 IKVDGDSVRAGTYIQ
-1290 DYLQTGSD
+1290 DYLQPGTA

-1329 LNSGKL
+1329 LNSGQL

-1346 YVIGEKTQDRSSVT
+1346 YVIGETNQDRSSVT
-1360 IKMEKTLPLDRK
+1360 IKMEKTLPLDGK

-1384 LPPHPFFGSPLYY
+1384 LPPHFFGNTLYY
-1397 RNYLRT
+1397 YNFLRT
-1403 SDDGQ
+1403 SDNGQ

-1414 RADDILYEGTN
+1414 RANDVLYEGTN

-1454 QELGQPGM
+1454 QALGQPGM

-1728 AYAAGGTAVGSSTPT
+1728 AYAAGGTAVGSSTPN

-1939 ILNEQVG
+1939 ILNERVG

-2016 KGESTFS
+2016 KRESTFS

>member
-1 MVTSIYRKNGDQY
+1 MQNKLLSQVEKYEENRKHH
-14 MKLDALPGAKKYTKA
+14 KSWLRIVSALA
-29 HQRKKRWYRV
+29 
-39 VTCLAAVVVF
+39 CVVVF
-49 CTTYALILPAI
+49 VTTYMLILPAV
-60 TLEKKCEIPEHTHT
+60 TFEQTAYCGCEEH
-74 EACYTKVATQEKRN
+74 Q
-88 LACGVD
+88 
-94 ADTVIHHHDS
+94 
-104 SCYDEN
+104 
-110 GNLWCLL
+110 
-117 PEVSAHVHGED
+117 HG
-128 CYTVSTIEPP
+128 
-138 HVHTAECYAR
+138 
-148 ERGELICTESTE
+148 
-160 PVHLHT
+160 
-166 EVCYS
+166 
-171 ESRNLTCG
+171 
-179 QEESS
+179 
-184 GHSHGEG
+184 
-191 CYDESG
+191 
-197 ELICTLEE
+197 
-205 SAGHCH
+205 
-211 DDACYT
+211 DACY
-217 ITRETSC
+217 E
-224 GMAEEPAHQ
+224 
-233 HSDECYQWTET
+233 ET
-244 LICGLSDQPVEM
+244 LICG
-256 ESPEPV
+256 ES
-262 LTCGREEILLHEHTA
+262 
-277 DCYNEN
+277 EN
-283 GALTCGKIQ
+283 
-292 VLEHQHTDACFET
+292 
-305 VEEPVDTEALTCTL
+305 
-319 PEDENHT
+319 
-326 HGPLCHGTWELTCGM
+326 
-341 EEHVHG
+341 EHVHT
-347 ENCVVDADAF
+347 EECY
-357 CDKGAHTHDETC
+357 KKT
-369 LDENGNQVCGL
+369 LVCQL
-380 EEHTHTLSCYSDPEA
+380 EEHEHSLACYANPNA
-395 DVETREQWEQTFAE
+395 DVESASVWEQSVSGAE
-409 VTLTGDWRQDVIAIA
+409 LTGIWADDVLAVA
-424 ATQLGYEESIQNYI
+424 QTQLGYEESIQNYI

-578 TDAVAAGDSIM
+578 TNAVAADDSIM
-589 LMAENS
+589 PMAKNS

-668 DPAKDGDMTDENGEI
+668 DPVKDGDMTDENGEI

-1275 IKVDGDSVRAGTYLQ
+1275 IKVDGDSVRAGTYMQ
-1290 DYLQTGSD
+1290 DCLLTACD

-1318 DLTGFT
+1318 ALTGFT

-1329 LNSGKL
+1329 LNSGQL

-1346 YVIGEKTQDRSSVT
+1346 YVTSERTNDYTYVT
-1360 IKMEKTLPLDRK
+1360 IKMEKTLPLDGK

-1384 LPPHPFFGSPLYY
+1384 LPPQPWIGNPIYY
-1397 RNYLRT
+1397 SNFLRT

-1414 RADDILYEGTN
+1414 WAEDILYEGTN

-1595 IDSQSVNVSTSTLKK
+1595 IDSQSVKVSTSTLKK
-1610 TVETGARTLP
+1610 TAETGARTLP

-1660 TNTGASVPYTASVEG
+1660 TNTGDSVPYTASVEG

-1697 VKPGVKVAIR
+1697 AKPGVKVAIR

-1776 PTEGKTWTGTTDANG
+1776 PTEGKTWAGTTDANG

-1814 PDGYVLDAAP
+1814 PDGYVLDATP

-1939 ILNEQVG
+1939 ILNERVG

-2016 KGESTFS
+2016 KGGSTFS

>member
-1 MVTSIYRKNGDQY
+1 
-14 MKLDALPGAKKYTKA
+14 MKQDALQGAEKYTKA
-29 HQRKKRWYRV
+29 HQRRKRWYQV
-39 VTCLAAVVVF
+39 VTGLACVVVF
-49 CTTYALILPAI
+49 CTVYALILPAI
-60 TLEKKCEIPEHTHT
+60 TMEQTAWCGIEEHQHGDSCYEMQLVCGYDELSNDGHIHT
-74 EACYTKVATQEKRN
+74 
-88 LACGVD
+88 D
-94 ADTVIHHHDS
+94 D
-104 SCYDEN
+104 CYDE
-110 GNLWCLL
+110 
-117 PEVSAHVHGED
+117 EQV
-128 CYTVSTIEPP
+128 
-138 HVHTAECYAR
+138 
-148 ERGELICTESTE
+148 LIC
-160 PVHLHT
+160 
-166 EVCYS
+166 
-171 ESRNLTCG
+171 N
-179 QEESS
+179 Q
-184 GHSHGEG
+184 
-191 CYDESG
+191 
-197 ELICTLEE
+197 EE
-205 SAGHCH
+205 SAGHIH
-211 DDACYT
+211 D
-217 ITRETSC
+217 ESC
-224 GMAEEPAHQ
+224 I
-233 HSDECYQWTET
+233 DTEQQ
-244 LICGLSDQPVEM
+244 LVCSED
-256 ESPEPV
+256 
-262 LTCGREEILLHEHTA
+262 HEHTT
-277 DCYNEN
+277 DCYETVVSYICGMTEGD
-283 GALTCGKIQ
+283 GAHLHGP
-292 VLEHQHTDACFET
+292 ECFET
-305 VEEPVDTEALTCTL
+305 QQVLICDIPEGESSESAGQEA
-319 PEDENHT
+319 
-326 HGPLCHGTWELTCGM
+326 
-341 EEHVHG
+341 HVHTDDCY
-347 ENCVVDADAF
+347 EKVLIC
-357 CDKGAHTHDETC
+357 
-369 LDENGNQVCGL
+369 QL
-380 EEHTHTLSCYSDPEA
+380 EEHEHSLACYSNPEA
-395 DVETREQWEQTFAE
+395 DLESAGLWERSVSGVE
-409 VTLTGDWRQDVIAIA
+409 LTGIWADDIVSIAQ
-424 ATQLGYEESIQNYI
+424 TQLGYEESIQNYI

-443 EVKGI
+443 EMKGI

-578 TDAVAAGDSIM
+578 TDAMAADDSIM
-589 LMAENS
+589 PMAENS

-718 NVSSRVDPAALD
+718 NVSSRVDPAVLD

-1235 ASKDVILKGGNT
+1235 VSKDVILKGGNT

-1275 IKVDGDSVRAGTYLQ
+1275 IKVDGDSVRAGTYMQ

-1298 YSYIRADS
+1298 YSFIRADS

-1329 LNSGKL
+1329 LNSGQL

-1346 YVIGEKTQDRSSVT
+1346 YAIGEKTQDYSYVT
-1360 IKMEKTLPLDRK
+1360 VKMEKTLPLDGK

-1384 LPPHPFFGSPLYY
+1384 LPPHPFFGNPLYY

-1408 NWTERG
+1408 NWTKRG
-1414 RADDILYEGTN
+1414 RAEDILYEGTN

-1446 GSVGTILT
+1446 GNVGTILT

-1610 TVETGARTLP
+1610 TVETGTRTLP

-1707 NDAHWEGY
+1707 NDAHWGGY

-1833 ADGSYPEYP
+1833 DDDSYPEYP

-1916 AKFTNLVLGETYYL
+1916 AKFTNLVLGEIYYL

-1939 ILNEQVG
+1939 ILNERVG

-1963 TIGTAQSNVTVTNN
+1963 TIDTAQSNVTVTNN

-2016 KGESTFS
+2016 QGESTFS

>member
-1 MVTSIYRKNGDQY
+1 
-14 MKLDALPGAKKYTKA
+14 MKQDALQGAEKYTKA
-29 HQRKKRWYRV
+29 HQRRKRWYQV
-39 VTCLAAVVVF
+39 VTGLACVVVF
-49 CTTYALILPAI
+49 CTVYALILPAI
-60 TLEKKCEIPEHTHT
+60 TMEQTAWCGIEEHQH
-74 EACYTKVATQEKRN
+74 
-88 LACGVD
+88 GD
-94 ADTVIHHHDS
+94 
-104 SCYDEN
+104 SCYEMQLVCGYDELSN
-110 GNLWCLL
+110 DG
-117 PEVSAHVHGED
+117 HIHTDD
-128 CYTVSTIEPP
+128 CYNEEQV
-138 HVHTAECYAR
+138 
-148 ERGELICTESTE
+148 LIC
-160 PVHLHT
+160 
-166 EVCYS
+166 
-171 ESRNLTCG
+171 N
-179 QEESS
+179 Q
-184 GHSHGEG
+184 
-191 CYDESG
+191 
-197 ELICTLEE
+197 EE
-205 SAGHCH
+205 SAGHIH
-211 DDACYT
+211 DESCIDTEQQLVCSEDHEHTTDCY
-217 ITRETSC
+217 ETVVS
-224 GMAEEPAHQ
+224 
-233 HSDECYQWTET
+233 Y
-244 LICGLSDQPVEM
+244 ICGLA
-256 ESPEPV
+256 ESEGAHLHGPE
-262 LTCGREEILLHEHTA
+262 
-277 DCYNEN
+277 
-283 GALTCGKIQ
+283 
-292 VLEHQHTDACFET
+292 CFET
-305 VEEPVDTEALTCTL
+305 QQVLICDIPEGESSESAGQEA
-319 PEDENHT
+319 
-326 HGPLCHGTWELTCGM
+326 
-341 EEHVHG
+341 HVHTDDCY
-347 ENCVVDADAF
+347 ERVLIC
-357 CDKGAHTHDETC
+357 
-369 LDENGNQVCGL
+369 QL
-380 EEHTHTLSCYSDPEA
+380 EEHEHSLACYSNPEA
-395 DVETREQWEQTFAE
+395 DLESAGLWERSVSGVE
-409 VTLTGDWRQDVIAIA
+409 LTGIWADDIVSIAQ
-424 ATQLGYEESIQNYI
+424 TQLGYEESIQNYI

-578 TDAVAAGDSIM
+578 TDAVAADDSIM
-589 LMAENS
+589 PMAENS
-595 GNSAEPVDVSNYIT
+595 GNSAEPVNVSNYIT

-1275 IKVDGDSVRAGTYLQ
+1275 IKVDGDSVRAGTYMQ

-1298 YSYIRADS
+1298 YSFIRADS
-1306 LVGLYTSPLSES
+1306 LVGLYTSPLSER

-1329 LNSGKL
+1329 LNSGQL

-1360 IKMEKTLPLDRK
+1360 IKMEKTLPLDGK

-1397 RNYLRT
+1397 HNSLRT

-1408 NWTERG
+1408 KWTERG
-1414 RADDILYEGTN
+1414 RAQDILYEGTN

-1620 FTIQVNSLGEDLLAG
+1620 FTIQVNSLGEDLLAD

-1916 AKFTNLVLGETYYL
+1916 AKLTNLVLGETYYL

-1939 ILNEQVG
+1939 ILNERVG

>member
-1 MVTSIYRKNGDQY
+1 
-14 MKLDALPGAKKYTKA
+14 MKQDALQGAEKYTKA
-29 HQRKKRWYRV
+29 HQRRKRWYQV
-39 VTCLAAVVVF
+39 VTGLACVVVF
-49 CTTYALILPAI
+49 CTVYALILPAI
-60 TLEKKCEIPEHTHT
+60 TMEQTAWCGIEEHQHGDSCYEMQLVCGYDELSNDGHIHT
-74 EACYTKVATQEKRN
+74 
-88 LACGVD
+88 D
-94 ADTVIHHHDS
+94 D
-104 SCYDEN
+104 CYDE
-110 GNLWCLL
+110 
-117 PEVSAHVHGED
+117 EQV
-128 CYTVSTIEPP
+128 
-138 HVHTAECYAR
+138 
-148 ERGELICTESTE
+148 LIC
-160 PVHLHT
+160 
-166 EVCYS
+166 
-171 ESRNLTCG
+171 N
-179 QEESS
+179 Q
-184 GHSHGEG
+184 
-191 CYDESG
+191 
-197 ELICTLEE
+197 EE
-205 SAGHCH
+205 SAGHIH
-211 DDACYT
+211 D
-217 ITRETSC
+217 ESC
-224 GMAEEPAHQ
+224 I
-233 HSDECYQWTET
+233 DTEQQ
-244 LICGLSDQPVEM
+244 LVCSED
-256 ESPEPV
+256 
-262 LTCGREEILLHEHTA
+262 HEHTT
-277 DCYNEN
+277 DCYETVVSYICGMTEGD
-283 GALTCGKIQ
+283 GAHLHGP
-292 VLEHQHTDACFET
+292 ECFET
-305 VEEPVDTEALTCTL
+305 QQVLICDIPEGESSESAGQEA
-319 PEDENHT
+319 
-326 HGPLCHGTWELTCGM
+326 
-341 EEHVHG
+341 HVHTDDCY
-347 ENCVVDADAF
+347 EKVLIC
-357 CDKGAHTHDETC
+357 
-369 LDENGNQVCGL
+369 QL
-380 EEHTHTLSCYSDPEA
+380 EEHEHTLACYSNPEA
-395 DVETREQWEQTFAE
+395 DLESAGLWERSVSGVE
-409 VTLTGDWRQDVIAIA
+409 LTGIWADDIVSIAQ
-424 ATQLGYEESIQNYI
+424 TQLGYEESIQNYI

-578 TDAVAAGDSIM
+578 TDAVAADDSIM
-589 LMAENS
+589 PMAENS

-730 DEGKGKLVLGDVT
+730 DEGKGELVLGDVT

-832 KAHGT
+832 KTHGT

-1087 GRVFDATG
+1087 GRGFDATG
-1095 TEPVEEINPPEN
+1095 KEPVEEINPPEN

-1275 IKVDGDSVRAGTYLQ
+1275 IKVDGDSVRAGTYMQ
-1290 DYLQTGSD
+1290 DYLRTGSD

-1329 LNSGKL
+1329 LNSGQL

-1346 YVIGEKTQDRSSVT
+1346 YVIGETNQDRSSVT
-1360 IKMEKTLPLDRK
+1360 IKMEKTLPLDGK

-1384 LPPHPFFGSPLYY
+1384 LPPHPWFGNPLYY
-1397 RNYLRT
+1397 RTFLRT

-1414 RADDILYEGTN
+1414 RANDILYEGTN

-1496 VLSRGSQAQNTTVPR
+1496 VLSRGSRAQNTTVPR

-1620 FTIQVNSLGEDLLAG
+1620 FTIQVNSLGEDLLAD

-1939 ILNEQVG
+1939 ILNERVG

>member
-1 MVTSIYRKNGDQY
+1 

-74 EACYTKVATQEKRN
+74 EACYTKVTTREKRN
-88 LACGVD
+88 LACGVE
-94 ADTVIHHHDS
+94 ADTVIHYHDS

-191 CYDESG
+191 CYDENG

-347 ENCVVDADAF
+347 ENCVVDEDTF
-357 CDKGAHTHDETC
+357 CGKAAHTHDETC

-395 DVETREQWEQTFAE
+395 DVETWEQWEQAFAE

-424 ATQLGYEESIQNYI
+424 ETQLGYTESTRNYA
-438 VTEDG
+438 VWEDG
-443 EVKGI
+443 TTHGY

-578 TDAVAAGDSIM
+578 TDAVAADDSIM
-589 LMAENS
+589 PMAENS

-957 PTNEAYLPYMNYV
+957 PTNETYLPYMNYV

-1275 IKVDGDSVRAGTYLQ
+1275 IKVDGDSVRAGTYMQ

-1298 YSYIRADS
+1298 YSFIRADS

-1329 LNSGKL
+1329 LNSGQL

-1346 YVIGEKTQDRSSVT
+1346 YAIGEKTQDYSYVT
-1360 IKMEKTLPLDRK
+1360 VKMEKTLPLDGK

-1384 LPPHPFFGSPLYY
+1384 LPPHFFGNTLYY
-1397 RNYLRT
+1397 YNFLRT
-1403 SDDGQ
+1403 SDNGQ

-1414 RADDILYEGTN
+1414 RANDVLYEGTN

-1620 FTIQVNSLGEDLLAG
+1620 FTIQVNSLGEDLLAD

-1939 ILNEQVG
+1939 ILNERVG

>member
-1 MVTSIYRKNGDQY
+1 MQNKLLSQVEKYEENRKHH
-14 MKLDALPGAKKYTKA
+14 KSWLRIVSALA
-29 HQRKKRWYRV
+29 
-39 VTCLAAVVVF
+39 CVVVF
-49 CTTYALILPAI
+49 VTTYMLILPAV
-60 TLEKKCEIPEHTHT
+60 TLEQTAYCGCEEH
-74 EACYTKVATQEKRN
+74 Q
-88 LACGVD
+88 
-94 ADTVIHHHDS
+94 
-104 SCYDEN
+104 
-110 GNLWCLL
+110 
-117 PEVSAHVHGED
+117 HG
-128 CYTVSTIEPP
+128 
-138 HVHTAECYAR
+138 
-148 ERGELICTESTE
+148 
-160 PVHLHT
+160 
-166 EVCYS
+166 
-171 ESRNLTCG
+171 
-179 QEESS
+179 
-184 GHSHGEG
+184 
-191 CYDESG
+191 
-197 ELICTLEE
+197 
-205 SAGHCH
+205 
-211 DDACYT
+211 DACY
-217 ITRETSC
+217 E
-224 GMAEEPAHQ
+224 
-233 HSDECYQWTET
+233 ET
-244 LICGLSDQPVEM
+244 LICG
-256 ESPEPV
+256 ES
-262 LTCGREEILLHEHTA
+262 
-277 DCYNEN
+277 EN
-283 GALTCGKIQ
+283 
-292 VLEHQHTDACFET
+292 
-305 VEEPVDTEALTCTL
+305 
-319 PEDENHT
+319 
-326 HGPLCHGTWELTCGM
+326 
-341 EEHVHG
+341 EHVHT
-347 ENCVVDADAF
+347 EEYY
-357 CDKGAHTHDETC
+357 KKT
-369 LDENGNQVCGL
+369 LVCQL
-380 EEHTHTLSCYSDPEA
+380 EEHEHSLACYANPNA
-395 DVETREQWEQTFAE
+395 DVESASVWEQSVSGAE
-409 VTLTGDWRQDVIAIA
+409 LTGIWADDVLAVA
-424 ATQLGYEESIQNYI
+424 QTQLGYEESIQNYI

-578 TDAVAAGDSIM
+578 TDAVAADDSIM
-589 LMAENS
+589 PMAENS
-595 GNSAEPVDVSNYIT
+595 GNSVEPVDVSNYIT

-1235 ASKDVILKGGNT
+1235 ASRDVILKGGNT

-1275 IKVDGDSVRAGTYLQ
+1275 IKVDGDSVRAGTYMQ
-1290 DYLQTGSD
+1290 DYLRTGSD

-1329 LNSGKL
+1329 LNSGQL

-1346 YVIGEKTQDRSSVT
+1346 YVIAEKTGDYSYAT
-1360 IKMEKTLPLDRK
+1360 IKMEKTLPLDGK

-1384 LPPHPFFGSPLYY
+1384 LPPHYFGNTLYY
-1397 RNYLRT
+1397 YNFLRT
-1403 SDDGQ
+1403 SDNGQ

-1414 RADDILYEGTN
+1414 RAEDILYEGTN

-1496 VLSRGSQAQNTTVPR
+1496 VLSRGSRAQNTTVPR

-1939 ILNEQVG
+1939 ILNERVG

>member
-74 EACYTKVATQEKRN
+74 EACYTKATTQEKRN

-128 CYTVSTIEPP
+128 CYTVPTIEPP

-166 EVCYS
+166 EECYS

-197 ELICTLEE
+197 ELICMLEE

-211 DDACYT
+211 DDTCYT

-347 ENCVVDADAF
+347 ENCVVDEDAF
-357 CDKGAHTHDETC
+357 CGKGAHTHDETC

-424 ATQLGYEESIQNYI
+424 ETQLGYEESIQNYI

-578 TDAVAAGDSIM
+578 TDAVAADDSIM
-589 LMAENS
+589 PMAENS
-595 GNSAEPVDVSNYIT
+595 GNSVEPVDVSNYIT

-647 PLSDLL
+647 PLPDLL

-895 ENSTANLEPKAGLN
+895 DNSTANLEPKAGLN

-1000 SAVLGDLAPGEALTI
+1000 SAVLGDLAPGEARTI

-1139 GTYMQFVGYVKVEA
+1139 GTYMQFVGYGKVEA

-1275 IKVDGDSVRAGTYLQ
+1275 IKVDGDSVRAGTYMQ

-1324 DLNAA
+1324 NLNAA
-1329 LNSGKL
+1329 LNSGQL

-1346 YVIGEKTQDRSSVT
+1346 YVIGERTQDYSYAT
-1360 IKMEKTLPLDRK
+1360 IKMEKTLPLDGK

-1414 RADDILYEGTN
+1414 RAEDILYEGTN

-1454 QELGQPGM
+1454 QELGQPGL

-1477 GRYRLEDT
+1477 GGYRLEDT

-1776 PTEGKTWTGTTDANG
+1776 PTDGKTWTGTTDANG

-1833 ADGSYPEYP
+1833 ADDSYPEYP

-1899 MQTVSISFADG
+1899 MRTVSISFADG

-1916 AKFTNLVLGETYYL
+1916 AKFTNLVLGEIYYL

-2016 KGESTFS
+2016 QGESTFS

>member
-1 MVTSIYRKNGDQY
+1 

-74 EACYTKVATQEKRN
+74 EACYTKATTQEKRN

-128 CYTVSTIEPP
+128 CYTVPTIEPP

-166 EVCYS
+166 EECYS

-211 DDACYT
+211 DDTCYT

-347 ENCVVDADAF
+347 ENCVVDEDAF
-357 CDKGAHTHDETC
+357 CGKGAHTHDETC

-424 ATQLGYEESIQNYI
+424 ETQLGYEESIQNYI

-578 TDAVAAGDSIM
+578 TDAVAADDSIM
-589 LMAENS
+589 PMAENS
-595 GNSAEPVDVSNYIT
+595 GNSVEPVDVSNYIT

-1275 IKVDGDSVRAGTYLQ
+1275 IKVDGDSVRAGTYMQ

-1329 LNSGKL
+1329 LNSGQL

-1346 YVIGEKTQDRSSVT
+1346 YVIGERTQDYSYAT
-1360 IKMEKTLPLDRK
+1360 IKMEKTLPLDGK

-1408 NWTERG
+1408 NWTKRG
-1414 RADDILYEGTN
+1414 RAEDILYEGTN

-1477 GRYRLEDT
+1477 GGYRLEDT

-1833 ADGSYPEYP
+1833 ADDSYPEYP

-1899 MQTVSISFADG
+1899 MRTVSISFADG

-1939 ILNEQVG
+1939 ILNERVG

-2016 KGESTFS
+2016 KRGSTFS

>member
-1 MVTSIYRKNGDQY
+1 MQNKLLSQVEKYEENRKHH
-14 MKLDALPGAKKYTKA
+14 KSWLRIVSALA
-29 HQRKKRWYRV
+29 
-39 VTCLAAVVVF
+39 CVVVF
-49 CTTYALILPAI
+49 VTTYMLILPAV
-60 TLEKKCEIPEHTHT
+60 TLEQTAYCGCEEH
-74 EACYTKVATQEKRN
+74 Q
-88 LACGVD
+88 
-94 ADTVIHHHDS
+94 
-104 SCYDEN
+104 
-110 GNLWCLL
+110 
-117 PEVSAHVHGED
+117 HG
-128 CYTVSTIEPP
+128 
-138 HVHTAECYAR
+138 
-148 ERGELICTESTE
+148 
-160 PVHLHT
+160 
-166 EVCYS
+166 
-171 ESRNLTCG
+171 
-179 QEESS
+179 
-184 GHSHGEG
+184 
-191 CYDESG
+191 
-197 ELICTLEE
+197 
-205 SAGHCH
+205 
-211 DDACYT
+211 DACY
-217 ITRETSC
+217 E
-224 GMAEEPAHQ
+224 
-233 HSDECYQWTET
+233 ET
-244 LICGLSDQPVEM
+244 LICG
-256 ESPEPV
+256 ES
-262 LTCGREEILLHEHTA
+262 
-277 DCYNEN
+277 EN
-283 GALTCGKIQ
+283 
-292 VLEHQHTDACFET
+292 
-305 VEEPVDTEALTCTL
+305 
-319 PEDENHT
+319 
-326 HGPLCHGTWELTCGM
+326 
-341 EEHVHG
+341 EHVHT
-347 ENCVVDADAF
+347 EEYY
-357 CDKGAHTHDETC
+357 KKT
-369 LDENGNQVCGL
+369 LVCQL
-380 EEHTHTLSCYSDPEA
+380 EEHEHSLACYANPNA
-395 DVETREQWEQTFAE
+395 DVESASVWEQSVSGAE
-409 VTLTGDWRQDVIAIA
+409 LTGIWADDVLAVA
-424 ATQLGYEESIQNYI
+424 QTQLGYEESIQNYI

-578 TDAVAAGDSIM
+578 TDAVAADDSIM
-589 LMAENS
+589 PMAENS

-1107 FTAPAGSYLYTVLV
+1107 FTAPSGSYLYTVLV

-1220 IIPGTGDPFTLTGVT
+1220 IIPGTGNPFTLTGVT
-1235 ASKDVILKGGNT
+1235 VSKDVILKGGNT

-1275 IKVDGDSVRAGTYLQ
+1275 IKVDGDSVRAGTYIQ
-1290 DYLQTGSD
+1290 DYLQPGTA

-1329 LNSGKL
+1329 LNSGQL

-1346 YVIGEKTQDRSSVT
+1346 YVIGETNQDRSSVT
-1360 IKMEKTLPLDRK
+1360 IKMEKTLPLDGK

-1384 LPPHPFFGSPLYY
+1384 LPPHFFGNTLYY
-1397 RNYLRT
+1397 YNFLRT
-1403 SDDGQ
+1403 SDNGQ

-1496 VLSRGSQAQNTTVPR
+1496 VLSRGSRAQNTTVPR

-1939 ILNEQVG
+1939 ILNERVG

>member
-1 MVTSIYRKNGDQY
+1 MQNKLLSQVEKYEENRKHH
-14 MKLDALPGAKKYTKA
+14 KSWLRIVSALA
-29 HQRKKRWYRV
+29 
-39 VTCLAAVVVF
+39 CVVVF
-49 CTTYALILPAI
+49 VTTYMLILPAV
-60 TLEKKCEIPEHTHT
+60 TLEQTAYCGCEEH
-74 EACYTKVATQEKRN
+74 Q
-88 LACGVD
+88 
-94 ADTVIHHHDS
+94 
-104 SCYDEN
+104 
-110 GNLWCLL
+110 
-117 PEVSAHVHGED
+117 HG
-128 CYTVSTIEPP
+128 
-138 HVHTAECYAR
+138 
-148 ERGELICTESTE
+148 
-160 PVHLHT
+160 
-166 EVCYS
+166 
-171 ESRNLTCG
+171 
-179 QEESS
+179 
-184 GHSHGEG
+184 
-191 CYDESG
+191 
-197 ELICTLEE
+197 
-205 SAGHCH
+205 
-211 DDACYT
+211 DACY
-217 ITRETSC
+217 E
-224 GMAEEPAHQ
+224 
-233 HSDECYQWTET
+233 ET
-244 LICGLSDQPVEM
+244 LICG
-256 ESPEPV
+256 ES
-262 LTCGREEILLHEHTA
+262 
-277 DCYNEN
+277 EN
-283 GALTCGKIQ
+283 
-292 VLEHQHTDACFET
+292 
-305 VEEPVDTEALTCTL
+305 
-319 PEDENHT
+319 
-326 HGPLCHGTWELTCGM
+326 
-341 EEHVHG
+341 EHVHT
-347 ENCVVDADAF
+347 EEYY
-357 CDKGAHTHDETC
+357 KKT
-369 LDENGNQVCGL
+369 LVCQL
-380 EEHTHTLSCYSDPEA
+380 EEHEHSLACYANPNA
-395 DVETREQWEQTFAE
+395 DVESASVWEQSVSGAE
-409 VTLTGDWRQDVIAIA
+409 LTGIWADDVLAVA
-424 ATQLGYEESIQNYI
+424 QTQLGYEESIQNYI

-578 TDAVAAGDSIM
+578 TDAVAADDSIM
-589 LMAENS
+589 PMAKKS

-730 DEGKGKLVLGDVT
+730 DKGKGKLVLGDVT

-1275 IKVDGDSVRAGTYLQ
+1275 IKVDGDSVRAGTYIQ
-1290 DYLQTGSD
+1290 DYLQTGTA

-1329 LNSGKL
+1329 LNSGQL

-1346 YVIGEKTQDRSSVT
+1346 YVIGETNQDRSSVT
-1360 IKMEKTLPLDRK
+1360 IKMEKTLPLDGK

-1384 LPPHPFFGSPLYY
+1384 LPPHFFGNTLYY
-1397 RNYLRT
+1397 YNFLRT
-1403 SDDGQ
+1403 SDNGQ

-1414 RADDILYEGTN
+1414 RANDILYEGTN

-1620 FTIQVNSLGEDLLAG
+1620 FTIQVNSLGEDLLAD

-1939 ILNEQVG
+1939 ILNERVG

>member
-1 MVTSIYRKNGDQY
+1 
-14 MKLDALPGAKKYTKA
+14 MKQDALQGAEKYTKA
-29 HQRKKRWYRV
+29 HQRRKRWYQV
-39 VTCLAAVVVF
+39 VTGLACVVVF
-49 CTTYALILPAI
+49 CTVYALILPAI
-60 TLEKKCEIPEHTHT
+60 TMEQTAWCGIEEHQHGDSCYEMQLVCGYDELSNDGHIHT
-74 EACYTKVATQEKRN
+74 
-88 LACGVD
+88 D
-94 ADTVIHHHDS
+94 D
-104 SCYDEN
+104 CYDE
-110 GNLWCLL
+110 
-117 PEVSAHVHGED
+117 EQV
-128 CYTVSTIEPP
+128 
-138 HVHTAECYAR
+138 
-148 ERGELICTESTE
+148 LIC
-160 PVHLHT
+160 
-166 EVCYS
+166 
-171 ESRNLTCG
+171 N
-179 QEESS
+179 Q
-184 GHSHGEG
+184 
-191 CYDESG
+191 
-197 ELICTLEE
+197 EE
-205 SAGHCH
+205 SAGHIH
-211 DDACYT
+211 D
-217 ITRETSC
+217 ESC
-224 GMAEEPAHQ
+224 I
-233 HSDECYQWTET
+233 DTEQQ
-244 LICGLSDQPVEM
+244 LVCSED
-256 ESPEPV
+256 
-262 LTCGREEILLHEHTA
+262 HEHTT
-277 DCYNEN
+277 DCYETVVSYICGMTEGD
-283 GALTCGKIQ
+283 GAHLHGP
-292 VLEHQHTDACFET
+292 ECFET
-305 VEEPVDTEALTCTL
+305 QQVLICDIPEGESSESAGQEA
-319 PEDENHT
+319 
-326 HGPLCHGTWELTCGM
+326 
-341 EEHVHG
+341 HVHTDDCY
-347 ENCVVDADAF
+347 EKVLIC
-357 CDKGAHTHDETC
+357 
-369 LDENGNQVCGL
+369 QL
-380 EEHTHTLSCYSDPEA
+380 EEHEHSLACYSNPEA
-395 DVETREQWEQTFAE
+395 DLESAGLWERSVSGVE
-409 VTLTGDWRQDVIAIA
+409 LTGIWADDIVSIAQ
-424 ATQLGYEESIQNYI
+424 TQLGYEESIQNYI

-443 EVKGI
+443 EMKGI

-578 TDAVAAGDSIM
+578 TDAMAADDSIM
-589 LMAENS
+589 PMAENS

-718 NVSSRVDPAALD
+718 NVSSRVDPAVLD

-1095 TEPVEEINPPEN
+1095 TGPVEEINPPEN

-1235 ASKDVILKGGNT
+1235 VSKDVILKGGNT

-1275 IKVDGDSVRAGTYLQ
+1275 IKVDGDSVRAGTYMQ

-1298 YSYIRADS
+1298 YSFIRADS

-1329 LNSGKL
+1329 LNSGQL

-1346 YVIGEKTQDRSSVT
+1346 YAIGEKTQDYSYVT
-1360 IKMEKTLPLDRK
+1360 VKMEKTLPLDGK

-1384 LPPHPFFGSPLYY
+1384 LPPHPFFGNPLYY

-1408 NWTERG
+1408 NWTKRG
-1414 RADDILYEGTN
+1414 RAEDILYEGTN

-1446 GSVGTILT
+1446 GNVGTILT

-1610 TVETGARTLP
+1610 TVETGTRTLP

-1660 TNTGASVPYTASVEG
+1660 TNTGASVPYTASIEG

-1707 NDAHWEGY
+1707 NDAHWGGY

-1767 GTMDNGTFT
+1767 GTMDNGTFM

-1833 ADGSYPEYP
+1833 ADDSYPEYP

-1939 ILNEQVG
+1939 ILNERVG

-1963 TIGTAQSNVTVTNN
+1963 TIDTAQSNVTVTNN

>member
-74 EACYTKVATQEKRN
+74 EACYTKATTQEKRN

-128 CYTVSTIEPP
+128 CYTVPTIEPP

-166 EVCYS
+166 EECYS

-197 ELICTLEE
+197 ELICMLEE

-211 DDACYT
+211 DDTCYT

-305 VEEPVDTEALTCTL
+305 VEEPVDTEALTCAL

-347 ENCVVDADAF
+347 ENCVVDEDAF
-357 CDKGAHTHDETC
+357 CGKGAHTHDETC

-424 ATQLGYEESIQNYI
+424 ETQLGYEESIQNYI

-547 DAVAQISFRADA
+547 DAVAQISFRADV

-578 TDAVAAGDSIM
+578 TDAVAADDSIM
-589 LMAENS
+589 PMAENS
-595 GNSAEPVDVSNYIT
+595 GNSVEPVDVSNYIT

-647 PLSDLL
+647 PLPDLL

-895 ENSTANLEPKAGLN
+895 DNSTANLEPKAGLN

-1087 GRVFDATG
+1087 GRGFDATG

-1139 GTYMQFVGYVKVEA
+1139 STYMQFVGYVKVEA

-1275 IKVDGDSVRAGTYLQ
+1275 IKVDGDSVRAGTYMQ

-1324 DLNAA
+1324 NLNAA
-1329 LNSGKL
+1329 LNSGQL

-1346 YVIGEKTQDRSSVT
+1346 YVIGERTQDYSYAT
-1360 IKMEKTLPLDRK
+1360 IKMEKTLPLDGK

-1408 NWTERG
+1408 NWTKRG
-1414 RADDILYEGTN
+1414 RAEDILYEGTN

-1477 GRYRLEDT
+1477 GGYRLEDT

-1776 PTEGKTWTGTTDANG
+1776 PTDGKTWTGTTDANG

-1833 ADGSYPEYP
+1833 ADDSYPEYP

-1899 MQTVSISFADG
+1899 MRTVSISFADG

-1930 FELDDAGKP
+1930 FELDDARKP
-1939 ILNEQVG
+1939 ILDERVG

-2005 AILLYTHSKRR
+2005 VILLYTHSKRR